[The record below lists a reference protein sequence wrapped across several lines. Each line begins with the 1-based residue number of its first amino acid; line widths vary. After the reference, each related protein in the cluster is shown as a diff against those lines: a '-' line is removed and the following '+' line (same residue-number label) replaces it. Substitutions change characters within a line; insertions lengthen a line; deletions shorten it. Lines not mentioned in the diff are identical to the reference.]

1 MPAAFEWDKV
11 MGIDPASLLES
22 EKDQVEEVFAMFALA
37 EEWEVKDK
45 APENIVQ
52 VLRVFQ
58 TLLKMKDRELTIAYS
73 FVEEIGMKHAKV
85 EVFWW
90 GLFGCLYVL
99 FPVHTAQHSGTG
111 PDTRFLRD
119 EIRQLETQL
128 EQRER
133 ELTHL
138 KKEMGKEKKNNEELV
153 MQAMEAEDDIRK
165 LKRENEQ
172 LQQDVDFY
180 RGELDQKEMVPSRD
194 ENAETQRKL
203 NQANRQLYQCLEDLQ
218 RAEDENL
225 HLKTQ
230 NEQMQKS
237 LEESVKEM
245 EKMTDEYNKMKIVVQ
260 QTDSIM
266 DQLRKERDHA
276 KLQVRELTDK
286 IQSMT
291 EEDDPI
297 MAAVNAKVEE
307 WKMVLSG
314 KDEEIL
320 VYQQMIRD
328 LREKLRSAQLDLDK
342 SNIIALQQ
350 AVQERDNQIKMLSE
364 QVEQYTGEMER
375 HTLLIEELKTSTKKD
390 QGLPLTMQQR
400 KMEEVRSKLEV
411 AEARA
416 AEAEQAVKRAEAH
429 AEEKDRKLI
438 EASNR
443 LSQYESGT
451 YGLEA
456 AIAEIKEC
464 KNQIR
469 VRDREAEAMTK
480 EINQLEMRINDL
492 MDENE
497 DFREKLGL
505 EPKQEVDLT
514 EFRRAK
520 DLRQRQYKAENQ
532 VLTKEIERLE
542 EERLEL
548 KKQIRR
554 MVKEREVSTGIPQS
568 SLLLEDDVEPS
579 RTVQPLKQSGTD
591 EEIRRKN
598 EYLEKEL
605 RNKERELELHK
616 TQFHIKLDELSKV
629 KRDLEAAL
637 KDVLQAMRMNRET
650 TPSDTAINIPSLE
663 RLTNAVD
670 INNMSGQ
677 SDSALH
683 LKSQVHQLVGRN
695 EELRQELKLAREE
708 ATNSFSHLARAK
720 EKVSQLEGE
729 LELLRKS
736 GSSGVVLRPLTLP
749 EGLGPSSTEVISSL
763 NEYAVRLLQEL
774 KNEEEKSK
782 KLVGTL
788 EEYKEKFSVISHQ
801 QGLLYK
807 EYLSEKAEWQK
818 KNESFTEM
826 KKELEEQK
834 QVDAVKIQE
843 FKELLDTLQKDPDEI
858 KRQLSEALR
867 RLTVLKVNEKK
878 LTRRYTTL
886 LEQEQHLRKEN
897 GKLKDESSQ
906 MQASVTQRMGYLQR
920 YKEMAWLLYK
930 IAALQKALDD
940 SVPSSELERA
950 NKQYT
955 ELTVKYRDMLQRDSR
970 LIQRTTNLEHLESEN
985 ESLREQISAMNKE
998 LEITK
1003 EKLNTLEQAWDNI
1016 NATGAENSMDKVD
1029 KALANNE
1036 MVSAARRITTLEM
1049 KELNERQRAEHA
1061 HKMYE
1066 QMRNSLRQVEERN
1079 LELESKFAELT
1090 KMNVDAQRVERE
1102 LRDEL
1107 ADSISKAVSNADRAR
1122 IAELEKAEA
1131 ELRIEVSKLQEVSD
1145 VAMMQASA
1153 LQARQQS
1160 KEKEVEALRRQI
1172 LDYQSQSDEKALIVK
1187 LHQHIVALQLGESAA
1202 LAKLETATSHIQQLE
1217 AYKLRAEQRLDASE
1231 RTLFLARQ
1239 EGRNRSKHLRQTI
1252 QSLRRQFA
1260 GALPLPQ
1267 QEKFSVTMVSLQED
1281 RAKAQQEKRKA
1292 EEERR
1297 SAESRAEE
1305 LELRLRGLEELISTL
1320 KDVKGAQKV
1329 TEWHK
1334 KMEEAR
1340 LQELRK
1346 GRELVVQKE
1355 EIRYLKNLVEEQ
1367 ERTIH
1372 SLEEDIVQQN
1382 TLQEERQLVWDQRE
1396 VELERQLDQFE
1407 KHQSEILSSAEKYG
1421 DGTGSLPDPSLPL
1434 AHQLEFALGK
1444 IREHVRTIMDTKA
1457 TCISLDEK
1465 LKEKEAAL
1473 WKAEQNI
1480 VSRDKV
1486 INELRLRLPAAANR
1500 ERLLADLAKHEEDQA
1515 DSQPALNLAQQT
1527 IKDLQGRLD
1536 KKEDVLKK
1544 YQNQLAQARQDQEEM
1559 IKRHQEELKMLHQKL
1574 DLHTDTSLDRF
1585 KQTAMELMK
1594 KPTIKV
1600 PTTKHLERLAELEQT
1615 VAEQDAL
1622 LSSVTEKLNLAAAEL
1637 DQQRTAV
1644 ETQAKQHTEKM
1655 SKLEEYHAT
1664 QVKALSGGVDDQRSQ
1679 MAEMEKEIS
1688 YLRTELAAQ
1697 KEANIRSPSNTMKNL
1712 VERLKAQLTQ
1722 KEKQLKAL
1730 SKALLELRAEMT
1742 SAAEQ
1747 QVIASAAQKE
1757 ESLNVQMLVDK
1768 HTKDLKARVQELNE
1782 ELQAAKESSRAARGR
1797 ENALKEEVDRLNQDL
1812 QRSQKTQRRLQAE
1825 KEEREQEI
1833 QELRQQIKRLSSAL
1847 QNQPEPDVKG
1857 PSVENLQKKI
1867 RRLESDM
1874 EKRTEMKNVKEDQGK
1889 AKDEIVRWEEGKKW
1903 QSKMEKVKNSLKEKE
1918 RENESLSKQL
1928 STLKDLYAR
1937 LEQEK
1942 SALQKKLKA
1951 RGVTADQVV
1960 GVRSSE
1966 MEKEMEELKK
1976 KNSDLETQI
1985 LTINFMAFMDIVK
1998 CIKQAAILHQIS
2010 VAQKDWIFVRPV
2022 VMQHQALPRDDAIEN
2037 LSLRNRY
2044 LEERLHSLES
2054 QTSKEPPSRPSGKG
2068 FHYQALRQIR
2078 PATFDVAD
2086 ISYKRN
2092 VAPYPAE
2099 PYSNPVGPETVQQ
2112 RAPKRRQI
2120 ERNTQT
2126 SFVGAE
2132 ERKPSLGA
2140 AEKTDADHVK
2150 ETETGESTR
2159 DVPCGSDVDATEE
2172 KEEPQTGKGSKAES
2186 GDPSERPASLG
2197 STPEP
2202 AVAEADSET
2211 VNKMGD
2217 NDERDTDDDNDCDD
2231 VEIRGENPKQ
2241 CCSQEPDVDSSS
2253 VTSKYPGRLISRKRG
2268 GRVRKRESRSLRY
2281 LKTSG
2286 RGTGTLSQR
2295 DQDLQK
2301 ENLKLASENLELR
2314 FQLEQTNKD
2323 LPRLKNQVADLKEM
2337 CNALKK
2343 AKAELEKKLAHI
2355 RGAGHSGKTVPELEK
2370 TIGLMKKVVER
2381 VQREN
2386 ETLKKSSST
2395 ANQDKTAALEQ
2406 ENNKLKADFEKLRRE
2421 SEAELSSKLESKTKG
2436 LEKIVMENERL
2447 RKEIKREMEAAD
2459 RLRVTKTGLEVTNE
2473 KLEAELEETKHRL
2486 RAALSRPITEG
2497 ADSKTWKASVITRSS
2512 GLRVE
2517 FRARVSGC
2525 FVYVRRMFEN
2535 KMKEL
2540 EKELSQKTASLSE
2553 LKQQLKE
2560 VNEREER
2567 AQISIRQLEDQVDM
2581 LKKFPTAAKTG
2592 TGGVKEPQT
2601 MRFVKLLSELE
2612 KENRELKQRLN
2623 EYSERY
2629 GETSSKL
2636 DHRKLKNL
2644 LQAAETEKTKLQTE
2658 VKKLKKELESFD
2670 PTFFEEIED
2679 LKYNYNLEV
2688 KKNILLEEQLK
2699 KVCDQF
2705 GVTAEVPSVSLS

>member
-1 MPAAFEWDKV
+1 MPAALEWDKV
-11 MGIDPASLLES
+11 MGIDPVNIYES
-22 EKDQVEEVFAMFALA
+22 EKDLMDVTSMLEMT

-45 APENIVQ
+45 APENIVHI
-52 VLRVFQ
+52 LRVFQ
-58 TLLKMKDRELTIAYS
+58 ALLKMKDREFKAA
-73 FVEEIGMKHAKV
+73 EEYFLKNTEKTAETEKKLRTKV
-85 EVFWW
+85 LKLEQE
-90 GLFGCLYVL
+90 CK
-99 FPVHTAQHSGTG
+99 HSGTG

-119 EIRQLETQL
+119 EIRQLENQL
-128 EQRER
+128 EQREK
-133 ELTHL
+133 ELTQL
-138 KKEMGKEKKNNEELV
+138 KKDMGKDKKTKEELV
-153 MQAMEAEDDIRK
+153 VRAEEAEDEIKK

-180 RGELDQKEMVPSRD
+180 REELDQKEQVPSRD
-194 ENAETQRKL
+194 ENTETKKRL
-203 NQANRQLYQCLEDLQ
+203 SLANRQLHQCLDDLQ
-218 RAEDENL
+218 QSEDEIL

-230 NEQMQKS
+230 NEQMQKG

-276 KLQVRELTDK
+276 QLQVRELTDK
-286 IQSMT
+286 IHSMT

-307 WKMVLSG
+307 WKRVLSG
-314 KDEEIL
+314 KDDEIL

-328 LREKLRSAQLDLDK
+328 LREKLRSAQFDLDK

-350 AVQERDNQIKMLSE
+350 VIYELCSAVQERDNQIKMLSE
-364 QVEQYTGEMER
+364 QVEQYTGEMEKN
-375 HTLLIEELKTSTKKD
+375 TLLIEELMTSKKE
-390 QGLPLTMQQR
+390 QGLPSSIRQKKIAALQ
-400 KMEEVRSKLEV
+400 SKLES

-416 AEAEQAVKRAEAH
+416 VVAEQAVKLAEAH
-429 AEEKDRKLI
+429 AEEKDKALI

-456 AIAEIKEC
+456 AIVEIKEY

-469 VRDREAEAMTK
+469 VRDCEAEAMTN

-520 DLRQRQYKAENQ
+520 ELRQRQYKAENQ

-548 KKQIRR
+548 KKQIRH
-554 MVKEREVSTGIPQS
+554 MVKERGIPQS
-568 SLLLEDDVEPS
+568 SLLLEEEAGPG
-579 RTVQPLKQSGTD
+579 RTGQLPFKQGTYTD
-591 EEIRRKN
+591 EELQCKN

-605 RNKERELELHK
+605 RNKERELQLHK
-616 TQFHIKLDELSKV
+616 TQFQVKLGELSKV
-629 KRDLEAAL
+629 KSDLEAAL
-637 KDVLQAMRMNRET
+637 RDVLQAMRVNQDT
-650 TPSDTAINIPSLE
+650 FPSNAAISVPSLE
-663 RLTNAVD
+663 RLANATDV
-670 INNMSGQ
+670 NNMTGQ
-677 SDSALH
+677 SESALH
-683 LKSQVHQLVGRN
+683 LKSHIHQLVGRN

-708 ATNSFSHLARAK
+708 ATSSFSQLARAK

-729 LELLRKS
+729 MELQRRS
-736 GSSGVVLRPLTLP
+736 GSSGVTLRPLTLP
-749 EGLGPSSTEVISSL
+749 EGLGSSSTEVISSL

-774 KNEEEKSK
+774 KNREEKSK
-782 KLVGTL
+782 KLAETL
-788 EEYKEKFSVISHQ
+788 EEYKEKFSVIGHQ

-818 KNESFTEM
+818 KNNTFTEL
-826 KKELEEQK
+826 KNKLEEEK
-834 QVDAVKIQE
+834 LADAVKIEE
-843 FKELLDTLQKDPDEI
+843 FNELLNTLQKDPDEI

-867 RLTVLKVNEKK
+867 KLTVLKVNEKK
-878 LTRRYTTL
+878 LTRRYMTL
-886 LEQEQHLRKEN
+886 LEQEQHLHKENSKLRKESIN
-897 GKLKDESSQ
+897 

-920 YKEMAWLLYK
+920 YKEMAAYK

-940 SVPSSELERA
+940 SVPSSDLEKA
-950 NKQYT
+950 NRQYT
-955 ELTVKYRDMLQRDSR
+955 ELTVKYRDMLQRDSQ

-985 ESLREQISAMNKE
+985 ESLREQISAINKE

-1003 EKLNTLEQAWDNI
+1003 EKLYTLEQAWDNI
-1016 NATGAENSMDKVD
+1016 NAIGGENSMDKAD
-1029 KALANNE
+1029 KAMANNE
-1036 MVSAARRITTLEM
+1036 MISAARRITTLEM

-1061 HKMYE
+1061 HRMYE

-1090 KMNVDAQRVERE
+1090 KINVEAQRVERE

-1107 ADSISKAVSNADRAR
+1107 ADSISKAVSDANRAR

-1172 LDYQSQSDEKALIVK
+1172 LDLQSHSDEKALIAK
-1187 LHQHIVALQLGESAA
+1187 LHQHIVALQLSESDAV
-1202 LAKLETATSHIQQLE
+1202 AKLEAATSRIKQLE
-1217 AYKLRAEQRLDASE
+1217 TYKLRAEQRLDASE
-1231 RTLFLARQ
+1231 GSLFLIRQ

-1267 QEKFSVTMVSLQED
+1267 QEKFSVTMVNLQED
-1281 RAKAQQEKRKA
+1281 RARALEEKKKAK
-1292 EEERR
+1292 EERR
-1297 SAESRAEE
+1297 RAEGRAEE
-1305 LELRLRGLEELISTL
+1305 LEMRLRGLEELISTL
-1320 KDVKGAQKV
+1320 KDAKGAQKV
-1329 TEWHK
+1329 NEWHK

-1367 ERTIH
+1367 ERNIR
-1372 SLEEDIVQQN
+1372 SLEEDMVQQN
-1382 TLQEERQLVWDQRE
+1382 MLQDEHQLAWDQRE
-1396 VELERQLDQFE
+1396 VELERQLDQYE
-1407 KHQSEILSSAEKYG
+1407 KHQTEILSRSSEKYE

-1444 IREHVRTIMDTKA
+1444 IREHVHTILDTQA
-1457 TCISLDEK
+1457 TCKRLDEK

-1473 WKAEQNI
+1473 WKEEQNV
-1480 VSRDKV
+1480 VSRDRV
-1486 INELRLRLPAAANR
+1486 INELRLRLPAAADR
-1500 ERLLADLAKHEEDQA
+1500 ERLLADLAKHEECLP
-1515 DSQPALNLAQQT
+1515 DSQPALKLAHQT

-1544 YQNQLAQARQDQEEM
+1544 YQSQLARARQDQEDM
-1559 IKRHQEELKMLHQKL
+1559 IKRHQEELRMLHQKL
-1574 DLHTDTSLDRF
+1574 DLHSDTSLDHF

-1594 KPTIKV
+1594 KPTIRV

-1615 VAEQDAL
+1615 VAEQDVS
-1622 LSSVTEKLNLAAAEL
+1622 LSSVTEKLNLTTAEL
-1637 DQQRTAV
+1637 ERQRIAM
-1644 ETQAKQHTEKM
+1644 ETQAKKHTDEM
-1655 SKLEEYHAT
+1655 SRLEEYHAA
-1664 QVKALSGGVDDQRSQ
+1664 QVKAVTAETEDQRSQ
-1679 MAEMEKEIS
+1679 MAQMEKEMN
-1688 YLRTELAAQ
+1688 YLQTELAAQ
-1697 KEANIRSPSNTMKNL
+1697 KEANVRSPSNTMKNL

-1722 KEKQLKAL
+1722 KEKKLKGL

-1747 QVIASAAQKE
+1747 QVIASASIKE
-1757 ESLNVQMLVDK
+1757 ESLNVQMLVDR
-1768 HTKDLKARVQELNE
+1768 HTKDLKVRVQELNE
-1782 ELQAAKESSRAARGR
+1782 ELQAAKDSAKASRGR
-1797 ENALKEEVDRLNQDL
+1797 ENSLKEEVDSLNQDL
-1812 QRSQKTQRRLQAE
+1812 QRNQKTQRRLQAE

-1833 QELRQQIKRLSSAL
+1833 QELKQQIKRLSSAL
-1847 QNQPEPDVKG
+1847 QNQPEPDGKG
-1857 PSVENLQKKI
+1857 PTIENLQKKI
-1867 RRLESDM
+1867 RRLEADL
-1874 EKRTEMKNVKEDQGK
+1874 EKKTDMKNVKDDNGK
-1889 AKDEIVRWEEGKKW
+1889 ARDEIVRWEEGKKW
-1903 QSKMEKVKNSLKEKE
+1903 QAKMEKMKNSLKEKE

-1942 SALQKKLKA
+1942 NALQKKLKA

-1960 GVRSSE
+1960 VVRANE
-1966 MEKEMEELKK
+1966 MEKEIEELKK
-1976 KNSDLETQI
+1976 KNSDLESQI
-1985 LTINFMAFMDIVK
+1985 LI
-1998 CIKQAAILHQIS
+1998 IKE
-2010 VAQKDWIFVRPV
+2010 
-2022 VMQHQALPRDDAIEN
+2022 HQALPRDDAMEN
-2037 LSLRNRY
+2037 LTLRNRY

-2054 QTSKEPPSRPSGKG
+2054 QIPKETSSRPS
-2068 FHYQALRQIR
+2068 
-2078 PATFDVAD
+2078 
-2086 ISYKRN
+2086 
-2092 VAPYPAE
+2092 
-2099 PYSNPVGPETVQQ
+2099 
-2112 RAPKRRQI
+2112 
-2120 ERNTQT
+2120 
-2126 SFVGAE
+2126 
-2132 ERKPSLGA
+2132 
-2140 AEKTDADHVK
+2140 
-2150 ETETGESTR
+2150 
-2159 DVPCGSDVDATEE
+2159 
-2172 KEEPQTGKGSKAES
+2172 
-2186 GDPSERPASLG
+2186 
-2197 STPEP
+2197 
-2202 AVAEADSET
+2202 
-2211 VNKMGD
+2211 
-2217 NDERDTDDDNDCDD
+2217 
-2231 VEIRGENPKQ
+2231 
-2241 CCSQEPDVDSSS
+2241 
-2253 VTSKYPGRLISRKRG
+2253 
-2268 GRVRKRESRSLRY
+2268 
-2281 LKTSG
+2281 TSG
-2286 RGTGTLSQR
+2286 RGTGTPSQR

-2323 LPRLKNQVADLKEM
+2323 LPRLTNQVADLKEM
-2337 CNALKK
+2337 CSVLKK
-2343 AKAELEKKLAHI
+2343 EKADVEKKLAHI

-2386 ETLKKSSST
+2386 ETLKKSSAP
-2395 ANQDKTAALEQ
+2395 ANQDKVAALEQ
-2406 ENNKLKADFEKLRRE
+2406 ENVKLKADYEKLKSQ
-2421 SEAELSSKLESKTKG
+2421 SEAELISKLESKTKG
-2436 LEKIVMENERL
+2436 LEKIVMDNERL
-2447 RKEIKREMEAAD
+2447 RKEIKREMEAAE
-2459 RLRVTKTGLEVTNE
+2459 RLRVTKTSLEVSNE
-2473 KLEAELEETKHRL
+2473 KLEAELEETKQRL

-2497 ADSKTWKASVITRSS
+2497 ADSKTWKASVVT
-2512 GLRVE
+2512 
-2517 FRARVSGC
+2517 
-2525 FVYVRRMFEN
+2525 RMFEN

-2540 EKELSQKTASLSE
+2540 EKELSQKTATLSE
-2553 LKQQLKE
+2553 LKQELKE

-2567 AQISIRQLEDQVDM
+2567 AQISVRQLEDQVDM
-2581 LKKFPTAAKTG
+2581 LKRFPTAAKTG
-2592 TGGVKEPQT
+2592 GGLSKEFQA
-2601 MRFVKLLSELE
+2601 MRLLNTELQ
-2612 KENRELKQRLN
+2612 KENTELKQRLN

-2636 DHRKLKNL
+2636 DYGKLKQL
-2644 LQAAETEKTKLQTE
+2644 LQASETEKTKLQTE

-2670 PTFFEEIED
+2670 PTFFDEIED

-2699 KVCDQF
+2699 KMCNQF
-2705 GVTAEVPSVSLS
+2705 GVTAELPSVSIS

>member
-1 MPAAFEWDKV
+1 MAKMPAALKWDKV
-11 MGIDPASLLES
+11 TRIDPASLLEC
-22 EKDQVEEVFAMFALA
+22 EKDQVDEVFDMFVST
-37 EEWEVKDK
+37 EKWEVKDK
-45 APENIVQ
+45 SPENIIQ
-52 VLRVFQ
+52 VFRVFQ
-58 TLLKMKDRELTIAYS
+58 TLLKIKDREVTIAYN
-73 FVEEIGMKHAKV
+73 FLEDIGVKHAKT
-85 EVFWW
+85 EKE
-90 GLFGCLYVL
+90 LQARVL
-99 FPVHTAQHSGTG
+99 RLEQEHKQSGTG

-128 EQRER
+128 EQREK

-138 KKEMGKEKKNNEELV
+138 KKEMGKEKRTNEELV
-153 MQAMEAEDDIRK
+153 VRAEEAENEVKK

-172 LQQDVDFY
+172 LEQDVEFY
-180 RGELDQKEMVPSRD
+180 RGELDQKEPFPSRD
-194 ENAETQRKL
+194 ENAEAQRKL
-203 NQANRQLYQCLEDLQ
+203 TLANRQLYQCLEDLQ
-218 RAEDENL
+218 RAEDENV

-230 NEQMQKS
+230 NDQMQKS
-237 LEESVKEM
+237 LEESVREM

-260 QTDSIM
+260 QTDSSM

-276 KLQVRELTDK
+276 KLQISELTDK
-286 IQSMT
+286 IRSMT
-291 EEDDPI
+291 EDDDPI

-307 WKMVLSG
+307 WKRVLSG
-314 KDEEIL
+314 KDDEIL

-350 AVQERDNQIKMLSE
+350 AVQERDNQIKILSE
-364 QVEQYTGEMER
+364 QVEQYTGEMEK

-390 QGLPLTMQQR
+390 RGLPSAMQQR
-400 KMEEVRSKLEV
+400 KMEELKSKLE
-411 AEARA
+411 A
-416 AEAEQAVKRAEAH
+416 AETRAVEAVRALKLVEAH
-429 AEEKDRKLI
+429 AEEKDKALI

-469 VRDREAEAMTK
+469 VRDLEAEAMTK
-480 EINQLEMRINDL
+480 EINQLELRINDF

-532 VLTKEIERLE
+532 VLTKEIEQLE

-548 KKQIRR
+548 KKQIRCI
-554 MVKEREVSTGIPQS
+554 VKEKGIPRS
-568 SLLLEDDVEPS
+568 SLLLEEEDVRLS
-579 RTVQPLKQSGTD
+579 RTVQLQLKQSSTYAD

-605 RNKERELELHK
+605 SNKERELELHK

-629 KRDLEAAL
+629 KRDLEGTL
-637 KDVLQAMRMNRET
+637 KDVLRAMRINQEGT
-650 TPSDTAINIPSLE
+650 LSDPAINIPHLE
-663 RLTNAVD
+663 RLANAVD
-670 INNMSGQ
+670 IGNMSGQ
-677 SDSALH
+677 SESVLH
-683 LKSQVHQLVGRN
+683 LKSQIHQLVGRN

-708 ATNSFSHLARAK
+708 ATSSCSQHARAK
-720 EKVSQLEGE
+720 EKMSQLEGE
-729 LELLRKS
+729 LELLRRS
-736 GSSGVVLRPLTLP
+736 GSRGVVLRPLTLP
-749 EGLGPSSTEVISSL
+749 EGLVPSSTEVISSL

-774 KNEEEKSK
+774 KNKEEKSK
-782 KLVGTL
+782 TLAGTL
-788 EEYKEKFSVISHQ
+788 EEYKDKFSVISHQ

-807 EYLSEKAEWQK
+807 EYLSEKANWQK
-818 KNESFTEM
+818 EKETLTEM
-826 KKELEEQK
+826 KNKLDDQQ

-843 FKELLDTLQKDPDEI
+843 FHELLDTLQKDPELI
-858 KRQLSEALR
+858 RRQLSEALR
-867 RLTVLKVNEKK
+867 TLTVLKVNEKK
-878 LTRRYTTL
+878 LTRRYITL

-897 GKLKDESSQ
+897 SKLKDESSH
-906 MQASVTQRMGYLQR
+906 MQASVTQRIGYLQR
-920 YKEMAWLLYK
+920 YKEMAAYK

-940 SVPSSELERA
+940 SVPSSDLERA

-955 ELTVKYRDMLQRDSR
+955 ELTVKYRDMLQRDSH
-970 LIQRTTNLEHLESEN
+970 LMQRTTNLEHLESEN

-1016 NATGAENSMDKVD
+1016 KAVGGANSMDKAD
-1029 KALANNE
+1029 KALANKE
-1036 MVSAARRITTLEM
+1036 MVSAARHITTLEM

-1066 QMRNSLRQVEERN
+1066 HLRNTLKQVEERN

-1090 KMNVDAQRVERE
+1090 KMNVEAQRVERE

-1107 ADSISKAVSNADRAR
+1107 ADSISKAVSDADRAR

-1153 LQARQQS
+1153 IQARQQS

-1172 LDYQSQSDEKALIVK
+1172 LDYQSQSDEKALIAK
-1187 LHQHIVALQLGESAA
+1187 LHQHIVALQLSESAS
-1202 LAKLETATSHIQQLE
+1202 LAKLEAATSHIQQLE
-1217 AYKLRAEQRLDASE
+1217 AYKLRAEQRLDAGE

-1267 QEKFSVTMVSLQED
+1267 QEKFSVAMVSVQED
-1281 RAKAQQEKRKA
+1281 RAKAQEEKRKA
-1292 EEERR
+1292 TEERR
-1297 SAESRAEE
+1297 RAEGRAEE
-1305 LELRLRGLEELISTL
+1305 LELRLRCLEELISTL

-1355 EIRYLKNLVEEQ
+1355 EIRYLKNLMEEQ
-1367 ERTIH
+1367 ERTIR

-1382 TLQEERQLVWDQRE
+1382 MLQEERQLAYDQRE
-1396 VELERQLDQFE
+1396 VELERQLDQYE
-1407 KHQSEILSSAEKYG
+1407 KHQDEILSNAEKYE

-1434 AHQLEFALGK
+1434 AHQLEFALAK
-1444 IREHVRTIMDTKA
+1444 IREHVRCVLDTQA
-1457 TCISLDEK
+1457 TCKSLDEK

-1473 WKAEQNI
+1473 WKAEQNV
-1480 VSRDKV
+1480 VSRDRV

-1500 ERLLADLAKHEEDQA
+1500 ERLLADVANHEEGQSDN
-1515 DSQPALNLAQQT
+1515 QPTLKLAHQT

-1544 YQNQLAQARQDQEEM
+1544 YHKQLAQARQDQEEM
-1559 IKRHQEELKMLHQKL
+1559 IKRHQEELRMLHQKL
-1574 DLHTDTSLDRF
+1574 DLHTDTSLDHFR
-1585 KQTAMELMK
+1585 QTAMELMK
-1594 KPTIKV
+1594 KPTISV
-1600 PTTKHLERLAELEQT
+1600 PTTKHLEHLAELEQT
-1615 VAEQDAL
+1615 VAEQDISLA
-1622 LSSVTEKLNLAAAEL
+1622 SVTEKLKLATAEL
-1637 DQQRTAV
+1637 ERQRTAM
-1644 ETQAKQHTEKM
+1644 ETLAKKHADEM
-1655 SKLEEYHAT
+1655 SKLEGYHAA
-1664 QVKALSGGVDDQRSQ
+1664 QVKALTGETEDQTGQ
-1679 MAEMEKEIS
+1679 MAQMEKEIN

-1697 KEANIRSPSNTMKNL
+1697 KEANVRSPSNTMKNL

-1757 ESLNVQMLVDK
+1757 ESLNVQMLVDR
-1768 HTKDLKARVQELNE
+1768 HTKDLKVRVQELNE
-1782 ELQAAKESSRAARGR
+1782 ELQAAKEFAKAARGR
-1797 ENALKEEVDRLNQDL
+1797 ENTLKEEVDSLNQDL
-1812 QRSQKTQRRLQAE
+1812 QRSLKTQRRLQAE

-1833 QELRQQIKRLSSAL
+1833 QDHKQQIKRLSSAL
-1847 QNQPEPDVKG
+1847 QNQPEPDGKG
-1857 PSVENLQKKI
+1857 PTIENLHKKI
-1867 RRLESDM
+1867 RKLECDL
-1874 EKRTEMKNVKEDQGK
+1874 EKKAEMKDDHGK
-1889 AKDEIVRWEEGKKW
+1889 NKGEIVRWEEGKKW
-1903 QSKMEKVKNSLKEKE
+1903 QAKVEKVKNSLKEKE

-1928 STLKDLYAR
+1928 GTLKDLYAR

-1942 SALQKKLKA
+1942 SALQKKLKG

-1960 GVRSSE
+1960 GVRSAE
-1966 MEKEMEELKK
+1966 LEKEMEELKK

-1985 LTINFMAFMDIVK
+1985 LTIK
-1998 CIKQAAILHQIS
+1998 
-2010 VAQKDWIFVRPV
+2010 
-2022 VMQHQALPRDDAIEN
+2022 QHQALPRDGAMEN
-2037 LSLRNRY
+2037 LTLRNRY
-2044 LEERLHSLES
+2044 LEERLHSVES
-2054 QTSKEPPSRPSGKG
+2054 QISKEPSSRPS
-2068 FHYQALRQIR
+2068 
-2078 PATFDVAD
+2078 
-2086 ISYKRN
+2086 
-2092 VAPYPAE
+2092 
-2099 PYSNPVGPETVQQ
+2099 
-2112 RAPKRRQI
+2112 
-2120 ERNTQT
+2120 
-2126 SFVGAE
+2126 
-2132 ERKPSLGA
+2132 
-2140 AEKTDADHVK
+2140 
-2150 ETETGESTR
+2150 
-2159 DVPCGSDVDATEE
+2159 
-2172 KEEPQTGKGSKAES
+2172 
-2186 GDPSERPASLG
+2186 
-2197 STPEP
+2197 
-2202 AVAEADSET
+2202 
-2211 VNKMGD
+2211 
-2217 NDERDTDDDNDCDD
+2217 
-2231 VEIRGENPKQ
+2231 
-2241 CCSQEPDVDSSS
+2241 
-2253 VTSKYPGRLISRKRG
+2253 
-2268 GRVRKRESRSLRY
+2268 
-2281 LKTSG
+2281 TSG
-2286 RGTGTLSQR
+2286 RGTGTPSQR

-2314 FQLEQTNKD
+2314 FQVEQTNKD

-2337 CNALKK
+2337 CSALKNE
-2343 AKAELEKKLAHI
+2343 KAEVDKKLTHI
-2355 RGAGHSGKTVPELEK
+2355 RGSGQSGKTVPELEK

-2386 ETLKKSSST
+2386 ETLKKSSAP
-2395 ANQDKTAALEQ
+2395 ANQDKVAALEQ
-2406 ENNKLKADFEKLRRE
+2406 EAEKLKADFDKLKSQ

-2447 RKEIKREMEAAD
+2447 RKEIKREMEAAE
-2459 RLRVTKTGLEVTNE
+2459 RLRVTKATLEATNE
-2473 KLEAELEETKHRL
+2473 KLEAELEETKLRL
-2486 RAALSRPITEG
+2486 RAALSKAIPEG
-2497 ADSKTWKASVITRSS
+2497 ADSKTWKASVVT
-2512 GLRVE
+2512 
-2517 FRARVSGC
+2517 
-2525 FVYVRRMFEN
+2525 RMFEN

-2540 EKELSQKTASLSE
+2540 EKELSQKTSSLSE
-2553 LKQQLKE
+2553 LKHQLKE
-2560 VNEREER
+2560 VKEREER
-2567 AQISIRQLEDQVDM
+2567 AQINIRQLEDQVDM
-2581 LKKFPTAAKTG
+2581 LKSFPTAAKTG
-2592 TGGVKEPQT
+2592 GGLTREFQA
-2601 MRFVKLLSELE
+2601 MRMVNTELE
-2612 KENRELKQRLN
+2612 KENTELKQRLN

-2629 GETSSKL
+2629 GATSSKP
-2636 DHRKLKNL
+2636 DYGKLKQL
-2644 LQAAETEKTKLQTE
+2644 LQAAQTEKTTLQTE
-2658 VKKLKKELESFD
+2658 IIKLKKELENFD

-2699 KVCDQF
+2699 KVCHQF
-2705 GVTAEVPSVSLS
+2705 GVQPELPNVSIG

>member
-1 MPAAFEWDKV
+1 
-11 MGIDPASLLES
+11 
-22 EKDQVEEVFAMFALA
+22 
-37 EEWEVKDK
+37 
-45 APENIVQ
+45 
-52 VLRVFQ
+52 
-58 TLLKMKDRELTIAYS
+58 MKDREFKAA
-73 FVEEIGMKHAKV
+73 EEYFLKNTEKTAETEKKLRTKV
-85 EVFWW
+85 LKLEQE
-90 GLFGCLYVL
+90 CK
-99 FPVHTAQHSGTG
+99 HSGTG

-119 EIRQLETQL
+119 EIRQLENQL
-128 EQRER
+128 EQREK

-138 KKEMGKEKKNNEELV
+138 KKDMGKDKKTKE
-153 MQAMEAEDDIRK
+153 
-165 LKRENEQ
+165 ENEQ

-180 RGELDQKEMVPSRD
+180 REELDQKELVPSRD
-194 ENAETQRKL
+194 ENTETKKKL
-203 NQANRQLYQCLEDLQ
+203 SLANRQLHQCLDDLQ
-218 RAEDENL
+218 RSEDEIL

-230 NEQMQKS
+230 NEQMQKG

-276 KLQVRELTDK
+276 QLQVRELTDK
-286 IQSMT
+286 IHSMT

-307 WKMVLSG
+307 WKVVLSG
-314 KDEEIL
+314 KDDEIL

-364 QVEQYTGEMER
+364 QVEQYTGEMEKN
-375 HTLLIEELKTSTKKD
+375 TLLIEELMTSKKE
-390 QGLPLTMQQR
+390 QGLPSSIRQK
-400 KMEEVRSKLEV
+400 KMAALQSKLES

-416 AEAEQAVKRAEAH
+416 VVAEQAVKLAEAH
-429 AEEKDRKLI
+429 AEEKDKALI

-456 AIAEIKEC
+456 AIVEIKEY

-469 VRDREAEAMTK
+469 VRDCEAEAMTN

-505 EPKQEVDLT
+505 GQKQEVDLT

-548 KKQIRR
+548 KKQIRH
-554 MVKEREVSTGIPQS
+554 MVKERGGATIMKFDIRNYCVNILLTS
-568 SLLLEDDVEPS
+568 SLILVPPVCLLV
-579 RTVQPLKQSGTD
+579 V
-591 EEIRRKN
+591 
-598 EYLEKEL
+598 
-605 RNKERELELHK
+605 
-616 TQFHIKLDELSKV
+616 DELSKV

-637 KDVLQAMRMNRET
+637 RDVLQAMRVNQDT
-650 TPSDTAINIPSLE
+650 FPSDATINIPSLE
-663 RLTNAVD
+663 RLANVSISHALGT
-670 INNMSGQ
+670 Q
-677 SDSALH
+677 SALH
-683 LKSQVHQLVGRN
+683 LKSHIHQLVGRN

-708 ATNSFSHLARAK
+708 ATSSFSQLARAK
-720 EKVSQLEGE
+720 EKVRPYVQLEGE
-729 LELLRKS
+729 MELLRRS
-736 GSSGVVLRPLTLP
+736 GSSGVILRPLTLP
-749 EGLGPSSTEVISSL
+749 EGLGSSSTEVISSL

-774 KNEEEKSK
+774 KNREEKSK
-782 KLVGTL
+782 KLAGSL

-818 KNESFTEM
+818 KNDTFTEL
-826 KKELEEQK
+826 KNKLEEEK
-834 QVDAVKIQE
+834 LADAVKIEE

-858 KRQLSEALR
+858 KRQLSEAWR
-867 RLTVLKVNEKK
+867 KLTVLKVNEKK
-878 LTRRYTTL
+878 LTRRYMTL
-886 LEQEQHLRKEN
+886 LEQEQHLHKEN
-897 GKLKDESSQ
+897 SKLREESIN

-920 YKEMAWLLYK
+920 YKEMAAYK

-940 SVPSSELERA
+940 SVPSSDLEKA
-950 NKQYT
+950 NRQYT

-970 LIQRTTNLEHLESEN
+970 LIQRTTNLEHLESET

-1003 EKLNTLEQAWDNI
+1003 EKLYTLEQAWDNI
-1016 NATGAENSMDKVD
+1016 SAIGGENSMDKAD
-1029 KALANNE
+1029 KAMANNE

-1090 KMNVDAQRVERE
+1090 KMNVEAQRMERE

-1107 ADSISKAVSNADRAR
+1107 ADSISKAVSDANRAR

-1172 LDYQSQSDEKALIVK
+1172 LDLQSHSDEKALIAK
-1187 LHQHIVALQLGESAA
+1187 LHQHIVALQLSESAA
-1202 LAKLETATSHIQQLE
+1202 VAKLEAAASRIKQLE
-1217 AYKLRAEQRLDASE
+1217 TYKLRAEQRLDASE
-1231 RTLFLARQ
+1231 GSLFLTRQ

-1267 QEKFSVTMVSLQED
+1267 QEKFSVTMVNLQED
-1281 RAKAQQEKRKA
+1281 RARAQEEKKKA

-1297 SAESRAEE
+1297 RAEGRAEE
-1305 LELRLRGLEELISTL
+1305 LEMRLRGLEELISTL

-1329 TEWHK
+1329 ILWHK

-1367 ERTIH
+1367 ERNIC
-1372 SLEEDIVQQN
+1372 SLEEDMVQQN
-1382 TLQEERQLVWDQRE
+1382 MLQDERQLAWDQRE
-1396 VELERQLDQFE
+1396 VELERQLDQYE
-1407 KHQSEILSSAEKYG
+1407 KHQNEVLSRSSEKYE

-1434 AHQLEFALGK
+1434 AHQLEFALAK
-1444 IREHVRTIMDTKA
+1444 IREHVHTVLDTQA
-1457 TCISLDEK
+1457 TCNRLDEK

-1480 VSRDKV
+1480 VSRDRV
-1486 INELRLRLPAAANR
+1486 INELRLRLPAAADR
-1500 ERLLADLAKHEEDQA
+1500 ERLLADLAKHEEGLSDN
-1515 DSQPALNLAQQT
+1515 QPALKLAHQT

-1544 YQNQLAQARQDQEEM
+1544 YQSQLARARQDM
-1559 IKRHQEELKMLHQKL
+1559 IKRHQEELRMLHQKL
-1574 DLHTDTSLDRF
+1574 DLHSDTSLDRF
-1585 KQTAMELMK
+1585 KQTAM
-1594 KPTIKV
+1594 KPTIRV

-1615 VAEQDAL
+1615 VAEQDVS
-1622 LSSVTEKLNLAAAEL
+1622 LSSVTEKLNLTTAEL
-1637 DQQRTAV
+1637 ERQRISM
-1644 ETQAKQHTEKM
+1644 ETQAKKHTDEM
-1655 SKLEEYHAT
+1655 SRLEEYHAA
-1664 QVKALSGGVDDQRSQ
+1664 QVKALTAETEDQRSQ
-1679 MAEMEKEIS
+1679 MAQMEKEMN
-1688 YLRTELAAQ
+1688 YLQTELAAQ
-1697 KEANIRSPSNTMKNL
+1697 KEANVRSPSNTMKNL

-1722 KEKQLKAL
+1722 KEKKLKGL

-1747 QVIASAAQKE
+1747 QVIASASIKE
-1757 ESLNVQMLVDK
+1757 ESLNVQMLVDR
-1768 HTKDLKARVQELNE
+1768 HTKDLKVRVQELNE
-1782 ELQAAKESSRAARGR
+1782 ELQAAKDSAKASRGR
-1797 ENALKEEVDRLNQDL
+1797 ENSLKEEVDSLNQDL

-1833 QELRQQIKRLSSAL
+1833 QELKQQIKRLSSAL
-1847 QNQPEPDVKG
+1847 QVKPDGKG
-1857 PSVENLQKKI
+1857 PTIENLQKKI
-1867 RRLESDM
+1867 RRLEADL
-1874 EKRTEMKNVKEDQGK
+1874 EKKTDMKN
-1889 AKDEIVRWEEGKKW
+1889 ARDEIVRWEEGKKW
-1903 QSKMEKVKNSLKEKE
+1903 QAKMEKVKNSLKEKE

-1960 GVRSSE
+1960 VVRSNE
-1966 MEKEMEELKK
+1966 MEKEIEELKK
-1976 KNSDLETQI
+1976 KNSALESQI
-1985 LTINFMAFMDIVK
+1985 LTIK
-1998 CIKQAAILHQIS
+1998 E
-2010 VAQKDWIFVRPV
+2010 
-2022 VMQHQALPRDDAIEN
+2022 HQALPRDDAMDN
-2037 LSLRNRY
+2037 LTLRNRY

-2054 QTSKEPPSRPSGKG
+2054 QISKETSSRPS
-2068 FHYQALRQIR
+2068 
-2078 PATFDVAD
+2078 
-2086 ISYKRN
+2086 
-2092 VAPYPAE
+2092 
-2099 PYSNPVGPETVQQ
+2099 
-2112 RAPKRRQI
+2112 
-2120 ERNTQT
+2120 
-2126 SFVGAE
+2126 
-2132 ERKPSLGA
+2132 
-2140 AEKTDADHVK
+2140 
-2150 ETETGESTR
+2150 
-2159 DVPCGSDVDATEE
+2159 
-2172 KEEPQTGKGSKAES
+2172 
-2186 GDPSERPASLG
+2186 
-2197 STPEP
+2197 
-2202 AVAEADSET
+2202 
-2211 VNKMGD
+2211 
-2217 NDERDTDDDNDCDD
+2217 
-2231 VEIRGENPKQ
+2231 
-2241 CCSQEPDVDSSS
+2241 
-2253 VTSKYPGRLISRKRG
+2253 
-2268 GRVRKRESRSLRY
+2268 
-2281 LKTSG
+2281 TSG
-2286 RGTGTLSQR
+2286 RGTGTPSQR

-2337 CNALKK
+2337 CSVLKK
-2343 AKAELEKKLAHI
+2343 EKADVEKKLAHI

-2370 TIGLMKKVVER
+2370 TVGLMKKVVER

-2386 ETLKKSSST
+2386 ETLKKSSAP
-2395 ANQDKTAALEQ
+2395 ANQDKVAALEQ
-2406 ENNKLKADFEKLRRE
+2406 ENVKLKADYEKLKSQ
-2421 SEAELSSKLESKTKG
+2421 SEAELISKLESKTKG
-2436 LEKIVMENERL
+2436 LEKIVMDNERL
-2447 RKEIKREMEAAD
+2447 RKEIKREMEAAE
-2459 RLRVTKTGLEVTNE
+2459 RLRVTKTSLEVTNE
-2473 KLEAELEETKHRL
+2473 KLEAELEETKQRL
-2486 RAALSRPITEG
+2486 RAALSKPITEG
-2497 ADSKTWKASVITRSS
+2497 ADSKTWKASVVT
-2512 GLRVE
+2512 
-2517 FRARVSGC
+2517 
-2525 FVYVRRMFEN
+2525 RMFEN

-2540 EKELSQKTASLSE
+2540 EKELSQKTATLSE
-2553 LKQQLKE
+2553 LKRELKE

-2567 AQISIRQLEDQVDM
+2567 AQISVRQLEDQKSSSQNILIYVV
-2581 LKKFPTAAKTG
+2581 LTVFS
-2592 TGGVKEPQT
+2592 VCSV
-2601 MRFVKLLSELE
+2601 FVFSD
-2612 KENRELKQRLN
+2612 
-2623 EYSERY
+2623 Y
-2629 GETSSKL
+2629 G
-2636 DHRKLKNL
+2636 KLKHL

-2658 VKKLKKELESFD
+2658 IKKLKKELESFD

-2699 KVCDQF
+2699 KVCNQF
-2705 GVTAEVPSVSLS
+2705 GVTAELPSVSIS

>member
-1 MPAAFEWDKV
+1 
-11 MGIDPASLLES
+11 
-22 EKDQVEEVFAMFALA
+22 MFSMQT
-37 EEWEVKDK
+37 EEWLLKDK

-58 TLLKMKDRELTIAYS
+58 ALLRGFLMG
-73 FVEEIGMKHAKV
+73 VV
-85 EVFWW
+85 WVF
-90 GLFGCLYVL
+90 VL

-119 EIRQLETQL
+119 EIRQLENQL
-128 EQRER
+128 EQREK
-133 ELTHL
+133 ELTQL
-138 KKEMGKEKKNNEELV
+138 KKEMEKVKKTKG
-153 MQAMEAEDDIRK
+153 EDIGSTSFSETNSA
-165 LKRENEQ
+165 LPAPQQNEQ

-180 RGELDQKEMVPSRD
+180 RGELDQKQPAQSRD
-194 ENAETQRKL
+194 ENAEIQRKL
-203 NQANRQLYQCLEDLQ
+203 SLANRQLYQCLEDLQ
-218 RAEDENL
+218 DENL

-245 EKMTDEYNKMKIVVQ
+245 EKMTDEYNKMKIVVR

-286 IQSMT
+286 IHNMT
-291 EEDDPI
+291 EEEDPI

-307 WKMVLSG
+307 WKVVLFG

-328 LREKLRSAQLDLDK
+328 MREKLRSAQLDLDK
-342 SNIIALQQ
+342 SNTIALQQ

-364 QVEQYTGEMER
+364 QVEQYTGEMEK
-375 HTLLIEELKTSTKKD
+375 HTQLIEELKTSTKKD
-390 QGLPLTMQQR
+390 
-400 KMEEVRSKLEV
+400 
-411 AEARA
+411 RA
-416 AEAEQAVKRAEAH
+416 AETRALEAEQAVKFAEAH
-429 AEEKDRKLI
+429 AEEKDKALI

-456 AIAEIKEC
+456 AIVEIKEC

-469 VRDREAEAMTK
+469 VRDRETEAMTK

-514 EFRRAK
+514 EFRRAR

-532 VLTKEIERLE
+532 VLTKE
-542 EERLEL
+542 
-548 KKQIRR
+548 
-554 MVKEREVSTGIPQS
+554 
-568 SLLLEDDVEPS
+568 VEWDYKGYNH
-579 RTVQPLKQSGTD
+579 LFY
-591 EEIRRKN
+591 N
-598 EYLEKEL
+598 
-605 RNKERELELHK
+605 
-616 TQFHIKLDELSKV
+616 LDELSKV
-629 KRDLEAAL
+629 KSDLEAAL
-637 KDVLQAMRMNRET
+637 KDVLRAMRINREA
-650 TPSDTAINIPSLE
+650 TPSEAAINFPSLE
-663 RLTNAVD
+663 RLANAIDVS
-670 INNMSGQ
+670 NTSGQ
-677 SDSALH
+677 SESALH
-683 LKSQVHQLVGRN
+683 LKSQIHQLVGRN
-695 EELRQELKLAREE
+695 EELRQELKSSREE
-708 ATNSFSHLARAK
+708 ATSSFSQLARAK

-736 GSSGVVLRPLTLP
+736 GSSGVILRSLP

-774 KNEEEKSK
+774 KNKEEKSK

-818 KNESFTEM
+818 KKETFTEM
-826 KKELEEQK
+826 KNKLEEQK

-858 KRQLSEALR
+858 KRQLSEVLR
-867 RLTVLKVNEKK
+867 KLTVLKVNEKK

-886 LEQEQHLRKEN
+886 LEQEEHLRKEN
-897 GKLKDESSQ
+897 SKLRDESIQ
-906 MQASVTQRMGYLQR
+906 MQASVTQRIGYLQR
-920 YKEMAWLLYK
+920 YKGMAAYK

-940 SVPSSELERA
+940 SVPSSELEKA
-950 NKQYT
+950 NRQYT

-985 ESLREQISAMNKE
+985 ESLREQISAMSKE

-1016 NATGAENSMDKVD
+1016 NTIGGETSMGKADKV
-1029 KALANNE
+1029 LANNE
-1036 MVSAARRITTLEM
+1036 MVSAARQITTLEM

-1066 QMRNSLRQVEERN
+1066 QLRNSLRQVEERN

-1090 KMNVDAQRVERE
+1090 KMNVEAQSVERE

-1107 ADSISKAVSNADRAR
+1107 ADSISKAVSDADRAR

-1172 LDYQSQSDEKALIVK
+1172 LDYQSQSDEKALVAK
-1187 LHQHIVALQLGESAA
+1187 LHQHIVALQLSESAA
-1202 LAKLETATSHIQQLE
+1202 LAKLEAANSHVQQLE

-1231 RTLFLARQ
+1231 STLFLARQ
-1239 EGRNRSKHLRQTI
+1239 EGRNRAKHLRQTI

-1281 RAKAQQEKRKA
+1281 RAKAKEEKKKA

-1297 SAESRAEE
+1297 RAEGRAEE
-1305 LELRLRGLEELISTL
+1305 LELRLRGLEDLISTL

-1367 ERTIH
+1367 ERTIRL
-1372 SLEEDIVQQN
+1372 LEEDTVQQDM
-1382 TLQEERQLVWDQRE
+1382 LKDECQLSWDQRE
-1396 VELERQLDQFE
+1396 VELERQLDQYE
-1407 KHQSEILSSAEKYG
+1407 KHQNEILSSAEKYE
-1421 DGTGSLPDPSLPL
+1421 DGTGSLPDQNLPL

-1444 IREHVRTIMDTKA
+1444 IREHVRTILDTQA
-1457 TCISLDEK
+1457 TCKCLDEK

-1500 ERLLADLAKHEEDQA
+1500 ERLLADLAKHEEGQS
-1515 DSQPALNLAQQT
+1515 DSQPALKLAHQT

-1544 YQNQLAQARQDQEEM
+1544 YQNQLAQARKDQEEM
-1559 IKRHQEELKMLHQKL
+1559 IKRHQEELRTLHQKL
-1574 DLHTDTSLDRF
+1574 DMQTDTSLDRF
-1585 KQTAMELMK
+1585 KQTAM
-1594 KPTIKV
+1594 KPTIMV

-1615 VAEQDAL
+1615 VAEQDIS
-1622 LSSVTEKLNLAAAEL
+1622 LSSVTMKLNLTTSELERQKAAMDTL
-1637 DQQRTAV
+1637 
-1644 ETQAKQHTEKM
+1644 AKKHADEK
-1655 SKLEEYHAT
+1655 SKLEEHYAA
-1664 QVKALSGGVDDQRSQ
+1664 QVKALTGETEDQRSQ
-1679 MAEMEKEIS
+1679 MAQMEKEIN
-1688 YLRTELAAQ
+1688 YLQTELAAQ
-1697 KEANIRSPSNTMKNL
+1697 KEANVRSPSNTMKKL

-1722 KEKQLKAL
+1722 KEKQLKSL
-1730 SKALLELRAEMT
+1730 SKALLGLRAEMT

-1747 QVIASAAQKE
+1747 QIIVSAAQKE
-1757 ESLNVQMLVDK
+1757 ESLNVQMLVDR
-1768 HTKDLKARVQELNE
+1768 HTKDLKVRVQELNE
-1782 ELQAAKESSRAARGR
+1782 ELQAAKESVKAARGR
-1797 ENALKEEVDRLNQDL
+1797 ENTLKEEVDSLNQDF

-1833 QELRQQIKRLSSAL
+1833 QELKQQIKRLSSAL
-1847 QNQPEPDVKG
+1847 QVKPDG
-1857 PSVENLQKKI
+1857 QGLTIENLQKKI
-1867 RRLESDM
+1867 RRLEYDL
-1874 EKRTEMKNVKEDQGK
+1874 EKRTEMKNVKDDHGK
-1889 AKDEIVRWEEGKKW
+1889 NRDEIVRWEEGKKW
-1903 QSKMEKVKNSLKEKE
+1903 QARMEKVKNSLKEKE

-1937 LEQEK
+1937 LEQER
-1942 SALQKKLKA
+1942 SAMQQKLKA
-1951 RGVTADQVV
+1951 RGVTADQVM
-1960 GVRSSE
+1960 GVRSTE
-1966 MEKEMEELKK
+1966 MEREMEELKK
-1976 KNSDLETQI
+1976 KNLDLERQI
-1985 LTINFMAFMDIVK
+1985 FTIK
-1998 CIKQAAILHQIS
+1998 
-2010 VAQKDWIFVRPV
+2010 
-2022 VMQHQALPRDDAIEN
+2022 QHQALPRDDAMEN

-2054 QTSKEPPSRPSGKG
+2054 QISKEPLSRPS
-2068 FHYQALRQIR
+2068 
-2078 PATFDVAD
+2078 V
-2086 ISYKRN
+2086 S
-2092 VAPYPAE
+2092 
-2099 PYSNPVGPETVQQ
+2099 
-2112 RAPKRRQI
+2112 
-2120 ERNTQT
+2120 
-2126 SFVGAE
+2126 
-2132 ERKPSLGA
+2132 
-2140 AEKTDADHVK
+2140 
-2150 ETETGESTR
+2150 
-2159 DVPCGSDVDATEE
+2159 
-2172 KEEPQTGKGSKAES
+2172 
-2186 GDPSERPASLG
+2186 
-2197 STPEP
+2197 
-2202 AVAEADSET
+2202 
-2211 VNKMGD
+2211 
-2217 NDERDTDDDNDCDD
+2217 
-2231 VEIRGENPKQ
+2231 
-2241 CCSQEPDVDSSS
+2241 
-2253 VTSKYPGRLISRKRG
+2253 
-2268 GRVRKRESRSLRY
+2268 
-2281 LKTSG
+2281 
-2286 RGTGTLSQR
+2286 TGTPSQR

-2337 CNALKK
+2337 CSVLKK
-2343 AKAELEKKLAHI
+2343 EKAEVEKKLAQL

-2370 TIGLMKKVVER
+2370 TIGLMKRVVER

-2386 ETLKKSSST
+2386 ETLKKSSAPT
-2395 ANQDKTAALEQ
+2395 NQEKVAALEQ
-2406 ENNKLKADFEKLRRE
+2406 ENVKLK
-2421 SEAELSSKLESKTKG
+2421 
-2436 LEKIVMENERL
+2436 
-2447 RKEIKREMEAAD
+2447 EIEAAE
-2459 RLRVTKTGLEVTNE
+2459 RLRVTKTSLEVTNE

-2486 RAALSRPITEG
+2486 RAALSRPITER
-2497 ADSKTWKASVITRSS
+2497 ADSKAWKASVVT
-2512 GLRVE
+2512 
-2517 FRARVSGC
+2517 
-2525 FVYVRRMFEN
+2525 RMFEN
-2535 KMKEL
+2535 KMNEL
-2540 EKELSQKTASLSE
+2540 EKELSQKTSNLTE

-2560 VNEREER
+2560 VKEREER
-2567 AQISIRQLEDQVDM
+2567 AQI
-2581 LKKFPTAAKTG
+2581 
-2592 TGGVKEPQT
+2592 
-2601 MRFVKLLSELE
+2601 
-2612 KENRELKQRLN
+2612 N
-2623 EYSERY
+2623 
-2629 GETSSKL
+2629 
-2636 DHRKLKNL
+2636 LKNL
-2644 LQAAETEKTKLQTE
+2644 LHAAETEKTRLQTE

-2705 GVTAEVPSVSLS
+2705 GVKVELPSSKEFHTCLPSAVTYSIYSSLIF

>member
-1 MPAAFEWDKV
+1 
-11 MGIDPASLLES
+11 
-22 EKDQVEEVFAMFALA
+22 MFSMQT
-37 EEWEVKDK
+37 EEWLLKDK

-58 TLLKMKDRELTIAYS
+58 ALLRGFLMG
-73 FVEEIGMKHAKV
+73 VV
-85 EVFWW
+85 WVF
-90 GLFGCLYVL
+90 VL

-119 EIRQLETQL
+119 EIRQLENQL
-128 EQRER
+128 EQREK
-133 ELTHL
+133 ELTQL
-138 KKEMGKEKKNNEELV
+138 KKEMEKVKKTKG
-153 MQAMEAEDDIRK
+153 EDIGSTSFSETNSA
-165 LKRENEQ
+165 LPAPQQNEQ

-180 RGELDQKEMVPSRD
+180 RGELDQKQPAQSRD
-194 ENAETQRKL
+194 ENAEIQRKL
-203 NQANRQLYQCLEDLQ
+203 SLANRQLYQCLEDLQ
-218 RAEDENL
+218 DENL

-245 EKMTDEYNKMKIVVQ
+245 EKMTDEYNKMKIVVR

-286 IQSMT
+286 IHNMT
-291 EEDDPI
+291 EEEDPI

-307 WKMVLSG
+307 WKVVLFG

-328 LREKLRSAQLDLDK
+328 MREKLRSAQLDLDK
-342 SNIIALQQ
+342 SNTIALQQ

-364 QVEQYTGEMER
+364 QVEQYTGEMEK
-375 HTLLIEELKTSTKKD
+375 HTQLIEELKTSTKKD
-390 QGLPLTMQQR
+390 RGGRMTL
-400 KMEEVRSKLEV
+400 KSKLEA
-411 AEARA
+411 AETRA
-416 AEAEQAVKRAEAH
+416 LEAEQAVKFAEAH
-429 AEEKDRKLI
+429 AEEKDKALI

-456 AIAEIKEC
+456 AIVEIKEC

-469 VRDREAEAMTK
+469 VRDRETEAMTK

-514 EFRRAK
+514 EFRRAR

-532 VLTKEIERLE
+532 VLTKE
-542 EERLEL
+542 
-548 KKQIRR
+548 
-554 MVKEREVSTGIPQS
+554 
-568 SLLLEDDVEPS
+568 VEWDYKGYNH
-579 RTVQPLKQSGTD
+579 LFY
-591 EEIRRKN
+591 N
-598 EYLEKEL
+598 
-605 RNKERELELHK
+605 
-616 TQFHIKLDELSKV
+616 LDELSKV
-629 KRDLEAAL
+629 KSDLEAAL
-637 KDVLQAMRMNRET
+637 KDVLRAMRINREA
-650 TPSDTAINIPSLE
+650 TPSEAAINFPSLE
-663 RLTNAVD
+663 RLANVSVSHA
-670 INNMSGQ
+670 Q
-677 SDSALH
+677 DSLH
-683 LKSQVHQLVGRN
+683 LKSQIHQLVGRN
-695 EELRQELKLAREE
+695 EELRQELKSSREE
-708 ATNSFSHLARAK
+708 ATSSFSQLARAK

-736 GSSGVVLRPLTLP
+736 GSSGVILRSLP

-774 KNEEEKSK
+774 KNKEEKSK

-818 KNESFTEM
+818 KKETFTEM
-826 KKELEEQK
+826 KNKLEEQK

-858 KRQLSEALR
+858 KRQLSEVLR
-867 RLTVLKVNEKK
+867 KLTVLKVNEKK

-886 LEQEQHLRKEN
+886 LEQEEHLRKEN
-897 GKLKDESSQ
+897 SKLRDESIQ
-906 MQASVTQRMGYLQR
+906 MQASVTQRIGYLQR
-920 YKEMAWLLYK
+920 YKGMAAYK

-940 SVPSSELERA
+940 SVPSSELEKA
-950 NKQYT
+950 NRQYT

-985 ESLREQISAMNKE
+985 ESLREQISAMSKE

-1016 NATGAENSMDKVD
+1016 NTIGGETSMGKADKV
-1029 KALANNE
+1029 LANNE
-1036 MVSAARRITTLEM
+1036 MVSAARQITTLEM

-1066 QMRNSLRQVEERN
+1066 QLRNSLRQVEERN

-1090 KMNVDAQRVERE
+1090 KMNVEAQSVERE

-1107 ADSISKAVSNADRAR
+1107 ADSISKAVSDADRAR

-1172 LDYQSQSDEKALIVK
+1172 LDYQSQSDEKALVAK
-1187 LHQHIVALQLGESAA
+1187 LHQHIVALQLSESAA
-1202 LAKLETATSHIQQLE
+1202 LAKLEAANSHVQQLE

-1231 RTLFLARQ
+1231 STLFLARQ
-1239 EGRNRSKHLRQTI
+1239 EGRNRAKHLRQTI

-1281 RAKAQQEKRKA
+1281 RAKAKEEKKKA

-1297 SAESRAEE
+1297 RAEGRAEE
-1305 LELRLRGLEELISTL
+1305 LELRLRGLEDLISTL

-1367 ERTIH
+1367 ERTIRL
-1372 SLEEDIVQQN
+1372 LEEDTVQQDM
-1382 TLQEERQLVWDQRE
+1382 LKDECQLSWDQRE
-1396 VELERQLDQFE
+1396 VELERQLDQYE
-1407 KHQSEILSSAEKYG
+1407 KHQNEILSSAEKYE
-1421 DGTGSLPDPSLPL
+1421 DGTGSLPDQNLPL

-1444 IREHVRTIMDTKA
+1444 IREHVRTILDTQA
-1457 TCISLDEK
+1457 TCKCLDEK

-1500 ERLLADLAKHEEDQA
+1500 ERLLADLAKHEEGQS
-1515 DSQPALNLAQQT
+1515 DSQPALKLAHQT

-1544 YQNQLAQARQDQEEM
+1544 YQNQLAQARKDQEEM
-1559 IKRHQEELKMLHQKL
+1559 IKRHQEELRTLHQKL
-1574 DLHTDTSLDRF
+1574 DMQTDTSLDRF

-1594 KPTIKV
+1594 KPTIMV

-1615 VAEQDAL
+1615 VAEQDIS
-1622 LSSVTEKLNLAAAEL
+1622 LSSVTMKLNLTTSELERQKAAMDTL
-1637 DQQRTAV
+1637 
-1644 ETQAKQHTEKM
+1644 AKKHADEK
-1655 SKLEEYHAT
+1655 SKLEEHYAA
-1664 QVKALSGGVDDQRSQ
+1664 QVKALTGETEDQRSQ
-1679 MAEMEKEIS
+1679 MAQMEKEIN
-1688 YLRTELAAQ
+1688 YLQTELAAQ
-1697 KEANIRSPSNTMKNL
+1697 KEANVRSPSNTMKKL

-1722 KEKQLKAL
+1722 KEKQLKSL
-1730 SKALLELRAEMT
+1730 SKALLGLRAEMT

-1747 QVIASAAQKE
+1747 QIIVSAAQKE
-1757 ESLNVQMLVDK
+1757 ESLNVQMLVDR
-1768 HTKDLKARVQELNE
+1768 HTKDLKVRVQELNE
-1782 ELQAAKESSRAARGR
+1782 ELQAAKESVKAARGR
-1797 ENALKEEVDRLNQDL
+1797 ENTLKEEVDSLNQDF

-1833 QELRQQIKRLSSAL
+1833 QELKQQIKRLSSAL
-1847 QNQPEPDVKG
+1847 QVSNYGQG
-1857 PSVENLQKKI
+1857 LTIENLQKKI
-1867 RRLESDM
+1867 RRLEYDL
-1874 EKRTEMKNVKEDQGK
+1874 EKRTEMKNNR
-1889 AKDEIVRWEEGKKW
+1889 DEIVRWEEGKKW
-1903 QSKMEKVKNSLKEKE
+1903 QARMEKVKNSLKEKE

-1937 LEQEK
+1937 LEQER
-1942 SALQKKLKA
+1942 SAMQQKLKA
-1951 RGVTADQVV
+1951 RGVTADQVM
-1960 GVRSSE
+1960 GVRSTE
-1966 MEKEMEELKK
+1966 MEREMEELKK
-1976 KNSDLETQI
+1976 KNLDLERQI
-1985 LTINFMAFMDIVK
+1985 FTIK
-1998 CIKQAAILHQIS
+1998 
-2010 VAQKDWIFVRPV
+2010 
-2022 VMQHQALPRDDAIEN
+2022 QHQALPRDDAMEN

-2044 LEERLHSLES
+2044 LEERLHSLE
-2054 QTSKEPPSRPSGKG
+2054 K
-2068 FHYQALRQIR
+2068 H
-2078 PATFDVAD
+2078 DD
-2086 ISYKRN
+2086 
-2092 VAPYPAE
+2092 
-2099 PYSNPVGPETVQQ
+2099 
-2112 RAPKRRQI
+2112 
-2120 ERNTQT
+2120 
-2126 SFVGAE
+2126 
-2132 ERKPSLGA
+2132 
-2140 AEKTDADHVK
+2140 
-2150 ETETGESTR
+2150 
-2159 DVPCGSDVDATEE
+2159 C
-2172 KEEPQTGKGSKAES
+2172 
-2186 GDPSERPASLG
+2186 
-2197 STPEP
+2197 
-2202 AVAEADSET
+2202 
-2211 VNKMGD
+2211 NK
-2217 NDERDTDDDNDCDD
+2217 
-2231 VEIRGENPKQ
+2231 
-2241 CCSQEPDVDSSS
+2241 
-2253 VTSKYPGRLISRKRG
+2253 Y
-2268 GRVRKRESRSLRY
+2268 
-2281 LKTSG
+2281 
-2286 RGTGTLSQR
+2286 
-2295 DQDLQK
+2295 QDLQK

-2337 CNALKK
+2337 CSVLKK
-2343 AKAELEKKLAHI
+2343 EKAEVEKKLAQL

-2370 TIGLMKKVVER
+2370 TIGLMKRVVER

-2386 ETLKKSSST
+2386 ETLKKSSAPT
-2395 ANQDKTAALEQ
+2395 NQEKVAALEQ
-2406 ENNKLKADFEKLRRE
+2406 ENVKLKADYEKLKSQ
-2421 SEAELSSKLESKTKG
+2421 SEAELTSKLESKTKG

-2447 RKEIKREMEAAD
+2447 RFSFFTWMSLKITPSEHVFISVLPPAYACFI
-2459 RLRVTKTGLEVTNE
+2459 LVTKTSLEVTNE

-2486 RAALSRPITEG
+2486 RAALSRPITER
-2497 ADSKTWKASVITRSS
+2497 ADSKAWKASVVT
-2512 GLRVE
+2512 
-2517 FRARVSGC
+2517 
-2525 FVYVRRMFEN
+2525 RMFEN
-2535 KMKEL
+2535 KMNEL
-2540 EKELSQKTASLSE
+2540 EKELSQKTSNLTE

-2560 VNEREER
+2560 VKEREER
-2567 AQISIRQLEDQVDM
+2567 AQINVRQLEDQ
-2581 LKKFPTAAKTG
+2581 
-2592 TGGVKEPQT
+2592 
-2601 MRFVKLLSELE
+2601 
-2612 KENRELKQRLN
+2612 
-2623 EYSERY
+2623 
-2629 GETSSKL
+2629 
-2636 DHRKLKNL
+2636 LKNL
-2644 LQAAETEKTKLQTE
+2644 LHAAETEKTRLQTE

-2705 GVTAEVPSVSLS
+2705 GVKVELPSSSIS

>member
-1 MPAAFEWDKV
+1 MAKMPAALEWDKV
-11 MGIDPASLLES
+11 ARIDAANLHEYG
-22 EKDQVEEVFAMFALA
+22 KHQVDEVFTMLALT

-45 APENIVQ
+45 APENIIHI
-52 VLRVFQ
+52 LRVFQ
-58 TLLKMKDRELTIAYS
+58 ALLKIKDRELTVA
-73 FVEEIGMKHAKV
+73 FNFLDDVGVKHAKTEKELLAKV
-85 EVFWW
+85 SRLEQERKH
-90 GLFGCLYVL
+90 
-99 FPVHTAQHSGTG
+99 PGTG
-111 PDTRFLRD
+111 PDNRFLRD

-128 EQRER
+128 EHREK
-133 ELTHL
+133 ELTQL
-138 KKEMGKEKKNNEELV
+138 KKEMGKEKKTNEELV
-153 MQAMEAEDDIRK
+153 VRAEEAEDEVKK

-180 RGELDQKEMVPSRD
+180 RGELDQKEPVPSRD
-194 ENAETQRKL
+194 ENAETQKKL
-203 NQANRQLYQCLEDLQ
+203 NLANRQLYQCLEDLQ
-218 RAEDENL
+218 RAEDENV

-286 IQSMT
+286 IHSMT

-307 WKMVLSG
+307 WKRVLSG

-364 QVEQYTGEMER
+364 QVEQYTGEMEK

-390 QGLPLTMQQR
+390 RGPQSAVQQR
-400 KMEEVRSKLEV
+400 KMEELKSKLE
-411 AEARA
+411 AAKTRA
-416 AEAEQAVKRAEAH
+416 MEAERVLKLAEAH
-429 AEEKDRKLI
+429 AEDKDKALI

-514 EFRRAK
+514 EFKRAK
-520 DLRQRQYKAENQ
+520 DLKQRQYKAENQ

-554 MVKEREVSTGIPQS
+554 MAKERGIPQS
-568 SLLLEDDVEPS
+568 SLLEDDVRSS
-579 RTVQPLKQSGTD
+579 RTVQLSLHQSSTYTD
-591 EEIRRKN
+591 EEIRHKN

-605 RNKERELELHK
+605 KKKERELELHK
-616 TQFHIKLDELSKV
+616 TQFQAKLDELSKV
-629 KRDLEAAL
+629 KGDLEAAL
-637 KDVLQAMRMNRET
+637 KDVLRAMRMHQENA
-650 TPSDTAINIPSLE
+650 PFDAAINIPRLE
-663 RLTNAVD
+663 RLANATDVY
-670 INNMSGQ
+670 NMSGP
-677 SDSALH
+677 SDSASH
-683 LKSQVHQLVGRN
+683 LKSQIHQLVGRN
-695 EELRQELKLAREE
+695 EELRQELKSAREE
-708 ATNSFSHLARAK
+708 ATGSFSQLAKAK

-736 GSSGVVLRPLTLP
+736 GSSSGVVFQPLTLP

-774 KNEEEKSK
+774 KNKEETSK

-788 EEYKEKFSVISHQ
+788 EEYKEKFAVISHQ

-818 KNESFTEM
+818 EKETFTQMKN
-826 KKELEEQK
+826 KLEEQK
-834 QVDAVKIQE
+834 QVDAVRIQE
-843 FKELLDTLQKDPDEI
+843 FNELLDTLQKDPDENR
-858 KRQLSEALR
+858 RQLSEALR
-867 RLTVLKVNEKK
+867 KLTVLKVNEKK

-897 GKLKDESSQ
+897 GKLRDESSH
-906 MQASVTQRMGYLQR
+906 MQASVTQRIGYLQR
-920 YKEMAWLLYK
+920 YKEMAAYK

-940 SVPSSELERA
+940 SVPSSDLERA

-955 ELTVKYRDMLQRDSR
+955 DLTVKYRDMLQRDSR
-970 LIQRTTNLEHLESEN
+970 LIKRTTNLEHLENEN
-985 ESLREQISAMNKE
+985 ESLRGHISAMNKE

-1003 EKLNTLEQAWDNI
+1003 EKLNTLEQAWENI
-1016 NATGAENSMDKVD
+1016 NTTGGESSMEKAG

-1066 QMRNSLRQVEERN
+1066 HMRNSLRQVEERN
-1079 LELESKFAELT
+1079 LELETKIAELT
-1090 KMNVDAQRVERE
+1090 KMNVEAQRVERE

-1107 ADSISKAVSNADRAR
+1107 ADSVSKAVSDADRAR
-1122 IAELEKAEA
+1122 IAELEKAKA
-1131 ELRIEVSKLQEVSD
+1131 ELRIEASKLQEVSD

-1172 LDYQSQSDEKALIVK
+1172 LDYQSQSDEKALIAK
-1187 LHQHIVALQLGESAA
+1187 LHQHIVALQLSESAA
-1202 LAKLETATSHIQQLE
+1202 LGKLEATTSHIQQLE
-1217 AYKLRAEQRLDASE
+1217 TYKLRAEQRLDASE
-1231 RTLFLARQ
+1231 RALFLAHQ

-1267 QEKFSVTMVSLQED
+1267 QEKFSVTMMSLQED
-1281 RAKAQQEKRKA
+1281 RAKAQEDKRKA

-1297 SAESRAEE
+1297 KAEGRAEE

-1355 EIRYLKNLVEEQ
+1355 EIRYLKNLVSEQ
-1367 ERTIH
+1367 ERTIQ

-1382 TLQEERQLVWDQRE
+1382 TIQDERQLVWDQRE
-1396 VELERQLDQFE
+1396 VELERQVDHYE
-1407 KHQSEILSSAEKYG
+1407 KHQNEILGSAEKFEE
-1421 DGTGSLPDPSLPL
+1421 GTGYLPDPSLPL

-1444 IREHVRTIMDTKA
+1444 IREHVRTILETQA
-1457 TCISLDEK
+1457 TCKSLDEK
-1465 LKEKEAAL
+1465 LKEKQAAL

-1480 VSRDKV
+1480 VSRDRV

-1500 ERLLADLAKHEEDQA
+1500 ERLLADLAKHEEGQS
-1515 DSQPALNLAQQT
+1515 DSQPALKLAHQT

-1536 KKEDVLKK
+1536 KKEDLLKK

-1559 IKRHQEELKMLHQKL
+1559 IKRHQEELRTLHQKL

-1594 KPTIKV
+1594 KPTIRV
-1600 PTTKHLERLAELEQT
+1600 PTSKHLERLAELEQT
-1615 VAEQDAL
+1615 VAEQDIS
-1622 LSSVTEKLNLAAAEL
+1622 LSSITEKLKLTTADLER
-1637 DQQRTAV
+1637 QRTAM
-1644 ETQAKQHTEKM
+1644 ETQAKKHADEM
-1655 SKLEEYHAT
+1655 SKLEEYHAA
-1664 QVKALSGGVDDQRSQ
+1664 QLKALTGETEDQRSQ
-1679 MAEMEKEIS
+1679 MAQMEKEMN
-1688 YLRTELAAQ
+1688 YLQTELEAQ
-1697 KEANIRSPSNTMKNL
+1697 KEANVRSPSNTMKNL

-1757 ESLNVQMLVDK
+1757 ENLNVQMLVDR
-1768 HTKDLKARVQELNE
+1768 HTKDLKVRLQDLNE
-1782 ELQAAKESSRAARGR
+1782 ELQVAKDSAKAARGR
-1797 ENALKEEVDRLNQDL
+1797 ENTLKEEVDGLNQDL

-1833 QELRQQIKRLSSAL
+1833 QELKQQIKRLSSAL
-1847 QNQPEPDVKG
+1847 QNQPEPDGKT
-1857 PSVENLQKKI
+1857 PTIENLQKKI
-1867 RRLESDM
+1867 RRLESDL
-1874 EKRTEMKNVKEDQGK
+1874 EKRAENKNIKDDHGKSKE
-1889 AKDEIVRWEEGKKW
+1889 EIVRWEEGKKW
-1903 QSKMEKVKNSLKEKE
+1903 QAKMEKVKNALKEKE
-1918 RENESLSKQL
+1918 RESESLSKQL

-1960 GVRSSE
+1960 GVRSTE
-1966 MEKEMEELKK
+1966 MEKEIEELRK

-1985 LTINFMAFMDIVK
+1985 LTIK
-1998 CIKQAAILHQIS
+1998 
-2010 VAQKDWIFVRPV
+2010 
-2022 VMQHQALPRDDAIEN
+2022 QHQALPRDAAMEN
-2037 LSLRNRY
+2037 LTLRNRY

-2054 QTSKEPPSRPSGKG
+2054 QISKEPPSRPSDKRFCFQASKG
-2068 FHYQALRQIR
+2068 ICSV
-2078 PATFDVAD
+2078 TFDIAD
-2086 ISYKRN
+2086 GSWEGKT
-2092 VAPYPAE
+2092 APSPAKYCSRSVSPEADEDTFDHEIE
-2099 PYSNPVGPETVQQ
+2099 PKQSQTDSE
-2112 RAPKRRQI
+2112 
-2120 ERNTQT
+2120 TQT
-2126 SFVGAE
+2126 SFVGAKVCTEQKRSSADVAENTDE
-2132 ERKPSLGA
+2132 EDVDADQTEEGERP
-2140 AEKTDADHVK
+2140 TDADNV
-2150 ETETGESTR
+2150 ENTQ
-2159 DVPCGSDVDATEE
+2159 DVPGDSELSVIEE
-2172 KEEPQTGKGSKAES
+2172 KEEPEPD
-2186 GDPSERPASLG
+2186 DPSERPG
-2197 STPEP
+2197 SVMSSSEP
-2202 AVAEADSET
+2202 AAATGGETNET
-2211 VNKMGD
+2211 VENEGGGEID
-2217 NDERDTDDDNDCDD
+2217 GQDTDKDDDDDVGMRAEETEEHIELKDKALETTKEATEDDNP
-2231 VEIRGENPKQ
+2231 EQ
-2241 CCSQEPDVDSSS
+2241 SCSADPDVDSSS
-2253 VTSKYPGRLISRKRG
+2253 IPSKHLERFISKKRDDG
-2268 GRVRKRESRSLRY
+2268 GQKRERRSLKY

-2286 RGTGTLSQR
+2286 RGTGTPSQR

-2314 FQLEQTNKD
+2314 FQLEQANKD

-2337 CNALKK
+2337 CSALKK
-2343 AKAELEKKLAHI
+2343 EKADVEKKLAHI

-2386 ETLKKSSST
+2386 ETLKKSS
-2395 ANQDKTAALEQ
+2395 APAHQDKFSALEQ
-2406 ENNKLKADFEKLRRE
+2406 EHKKLKADFEKLKSQ

-2447 RKEIKREMEAAD
+2447 RREIKREIEASE
-2459 RLRVTKTGLEVTNE
+2459 RLRVTKTSLEVTSE
-2473 KLEAELEETKHRL
+2473 KLEAELEETKQRL
-2486 RAALSRPITEG
+2486 RAALSRPVPEV
-2497 ADSKTWKASVITRSS
+2497 ADSKTWKASVVT
-2512 GLRVE
+2512 
-2517 FRARVSGC
+2517 
-2525 FVYVRRMFEN
+2525 RMFEN

-2540 EKELSQKTASLSE
+2540 EKELSQKTSSLSE

-2560 VNEREER
+2560 VNEREDR
-2567 AQISIRQLEDQVDM
+2567 AQISIRTLEDQVDM
-2581 LKKFPTAAKTG
+2581 LKSFPTAAKTG
-2592 TGGVKEPQT
+2592 AGLSKEFQA
-2601 MRFVKLLSELE
+2601 MRLVNSELE
-2612 KENRELKQRLN
+2612 NENAELKQRLS
-2623 EYSERY
+2623 EYSGRY
-2629 GETSSKL
+2629 GETSTKQDS
-2636 DHRKLKNL
+2636 RKLKTL
-2644 LQAAETEKTKLQTE
+2644 LQAAETEKTQLQTE
-2658 VKKLKKELESFD
+2658 VKKLKRELENFD

-2705 GVTAEVPSVSLS
+2705 GVKAEIPSVSIS

>member
-1 MPAAFEWDKV
+1 
-11 MGIDPASLLES
+11 
-22 EKDQVEEVFAMFALA
+22 MFSMQT
-37 EEWEVKDK
+37 EEWLLKDK

-58 TLLKMKDRELTIAYS
+58 ALLK
-73 FVEEIGMKHAKV
+73 
-85 EVFWW
+85 VFNLCMHILVGFLMGVVWV
-90 GLFGCLYVL
+90 FVL

-119 EIRQLETQL
+119 EIRQLENQL
-128 EQRER
+128 EQREK
-133 ELTHL
+133 ELTQL
-138 KKEMGKEKKNNEELV
+138 KKEMEKVKKTKGELV
-153 MQAMEAEDDIRK
+153 VRAEEAEEKVKK

-180 RGELDQKEMVPSRD
+180 RGELDQKQPAQSRD
-194 ENAETQRKL
+194 ENAEIQRKL
-203 NQANRQLYQCLEDLQ
+203 SLANRQLYQCLEDLQ

-245 EKMTDEYNKMKIVVQ
+245 EKMTDEYNKMKIVVR

-286 IQSMT
+286 IHNMT
-291 EEDDPI
+291 EEEDPI

-307 WKMVLSG
+307 WKRVLFG

-328 LREKLRSAQLDLDK
+328 MREKLRSAQLDLDK
-342 SNIIALQQ
+342 SNTIALQQ

-364 QVEQYTGEMER
+364 QVEQYTGEMEK
-375 HTLLIEELKTSTKKD
+375 HTQLIEELKTSTKKD
-390 QGLPLTMQQR
+390 RGGRMTQR
-400 KMEEVRSKLEV
+400 KMEELKSKLEA
-411 AEARA
+411 AETRA
-416 AEAEQAVKRAEAH
+416 LEAEQAVKFAEAH
-429 AEEKDRKLI
+429 AEEKDKALI

-456 AIAEIKEC
+456 AIVEIKEC

-469 VRDREAEAMTK
+469 VRDRETEAMTK

-514 EFRRAK
+514 EFRRAR

-532 VLTKEIERLE
+532 VLTKE
-542 EERLEL
+542 
-548 KKQIRR
+548 
-554 MVKEREVSTGIPQS
+554 
-568 SLLLEDDVEPS
+568 VEWDYKGYNH
-579 RTVQPLKQSGTD
+579 LFY
-591 EEIRRKN
+591 N
-598 EYLEKEL
+598 
-605 RNKERELELHK
+605 
-616 TQFHIKLDELSKV
+616 LDELSKV
-629 KRDLEAAL
+629 KSDLEAAL
-637 KDVLQAMRMNRET
+637 KDVLRAMRINREA
-650 TPSDTAINIPSLE
+650 TPSEAAINFPSLE
-663 RLTNAVD
+663 RLANV
-670 INNMSGQ
+670 SV
-677 SDSALH
+677 SHSESALH
-683 LKSQVHQLVGRN
+683 LKSQIHQLVGRN
-695 EELRQELKLAREE
+695 EELRQELKSSREE
-708 ATNSFSHLARAK
+708 ATSSFSQLARAK

-736 GSSGVVLRPLTLP
+736 GSSGVILRSLP

-774 KNEEEKSK
+774 KNKEEKSK

-818 KNESFTEM
+818 KKETFTEM
-826 KKELEEQK
+826 KNKLEEQK

-858 KRQLSEALR
+858 KRQLSEVLR
-867 RLTVLKVNEKK
+867 KLTVLKVNEKK

-886 LEQEQHLRKEN
+886 LEQEEHLRKEN
-897 GKLKDESSQ
+897 SKLRDESIQ
-906 MQASVTQRMGYLQR
+906 MQASVTQRIGYLQR
-920 YKEMAWLLYK
+920 YKGMAAYK

-940 SVPSSELERA
+940 SVPSSELEKA
-950 NKQYT
+950 NRQYT

-985 ESLREQISAMNKE
+985 ESLREQISAMSKE

-1016 NATGAENSMDKVD
+1016 NTIGGETSMGKADKV
-1029 KALANNE
+1029 LANNE
-1036 MVSAARRITTLEM
+1036 MVSAARQITTLEM

-1066 QMRNSLRQVEERN
+1066 QLRNSLRQVEERN

-1090 KMNVDAQRVERE
+1090 KMNVEAQSVERE

-1107 ADSISKAVSNADRAR
+1107 ADSISKAVSDADRAR

-1172 LDYQSQSDEKALIVK
+1172 LDYQSQSDEKALVAK
-1187 LHQHIVALQLGESAA
+1187 LHQHIVALQLSESAA
-1202 LAKLETATSHIQQLE
+1202 LAKLEAANSHVQQLE

-1231 RTLFLARQ
+1231 STLFLARQ
-1239 EGRNRSKHLRQTI
+1239 EGRNRAKHLRQTI

-1281 RAKAQQEKRKA
+1281 RAKAKEEKKKA

-1297 SAESRAEE
+1297 RAEGRAEE
-1305 LELRLRGLEELISTL
+1305 LELRLRGLEDLISTL

-1367 ERTIH
+1367 ERTIRL
-1372 SLEEDIVQQN
+1372 LEEDTVQQDM
-1382 TLQEERQLVWDQRE
+1382 LKDECQLSWDQRE
-1396 VELERQLDQFE
+1396 VELERQLDQYE
-1407 KHQSEILSSAEKYG
+1407 KHQNEILSSAEKYE
-1421 DGTGSLPDPSLPL
+1421 DGTGSLPDQNLPL

-1444 IREHVRTIMDTKA
+1444 IREHVRTILDTQA
-1457 TCISLDEK
+1457 TCKCLDEK

-1500 ERLLADLAKHEEDQA
+1500 ERLLADLAKHEEGQS
-1515 DSQPALNLAQQT
+1515 DSQPALKLAHQT

-1544 YQNQLAQARQDQEEM
+1544 YQNQLAQARKDQEEM
-1559 IKRHQEELKMLHQKL
+1559 IKRHQEELRTLHQKL
-1574 DLHTDTSLDRF
+1574 DMQTDTSLDRF

-1594 KPTIKV
+1594 KPTIMV

-1615 VAEQDAL
+1615 VAEQDIS
-1622 LSSVTEKLNLAAAEL
+1622 LSSVTMKLNLTTSELERQKAAM
-1637 DQQRTAV
+1637 DT
-1644 ETQAKQHTEKM
+1644 
-1655 SKLEEYHAT
+1655 LEHYAA
-1664 QVKALSGGVDDQRSQ
+1664 QVKALTGETEDQRSQ
-1679 MAEMEKEIS
+1679 MAQMEKEIN
-1688 YLRTELAAQ
+1688 YLQTELAAQ
-1697 KEANIRSPSNTMKNL
+1697 KEANVRSPSNTMKKL

-1722 KEKQLKAL
+1722 KEKQLKSL
-1730 SKALLELRAEMT
+1730 SKALLGLRAEMT

-1747 QVIASAAQKE
+1747 QIIVSAAQKE
-1757 ESLNVQMLVDK
+1757 ESLNVQMLVDR
-1768 HTKDLKARVQELNE
+1768 HTKDLKVRVQELNE
-1782 ELQAAKESSRAARGR
+1782 ELQAAKESVKAARGR
-1797 ENALKEEVDRLNQDL
+1797 ENTLKEEVDSLNQDF

-1833 QELRQQIKRLSSAL
+1833 QELKQQIKRLSSAL
-1847 QNQPEPDVKG
+1847 QNQPEPDG
-1857 PSVENLQKKI
+1857 QGLTIENLQKKI
-1867 RRLESDM
+1867 RRLEYDL
-1874 EKRTEMKNVKEDQGK
+1874 EKRTEMKNNR
-1889 AKDEIVRWEEGKKW
+1889 DEIVRWEEGKKW
-1903 QSKMEKVKNSLKEKE
+1903 QARMEKVKNSLKEKE

-1937 LEQEK
+1937 LEQER
-1942 SALQKKLKA
+1942 SAMQQKLKA
-1951 RGVTADQVV
+1951 RGVTADQVM
-1960 GVRSSE
+1960 GVRSTE
-1966 MEKEMEELKK
+1966 MEREMEELKK
-1976 KNSDLETQI
+1976 KNLDLERQI
-1985 LTINFMAFMDIVK
+1985 FTIK
-1998 CIKQAAILHQIS
+1998 
-2010 VAQKDWIFVRPV
+2010 
-2022 VMQHQALPRDDAIEN
+2022 QHQALPRDDAMEN

-2054 QTSKEPPSRPSGKG
+2054 QISKEPLSRPS
-2068 FHYQALRQIR
+2068 
-2078 PATFDVAD
+2078 
-2086 ISYKRN
+2086 
-2092 VAPYPAE
+2092 
-2099 PYSNPVGPETVQQ
+2099 
-2112 RAPKRRQI
+2112 
-2120 ERNTQT
+2120 
-2126 SFVGAE
+2126 
-2132 ERKPSLGA
+2132 
-2140 AEKTDADHVK
+2140 
-2150 ETETGESTR
+2150 
-2159 DVPCGSDVDATEE
+2159 
-2172 KEEPQTGKGSKAES
+2172 
-2186 GDPSERPASLG
+2186 
-2197 STPEP
+2197 
-2202 AVAEADSET
+2202 
-2211 VNKMGD
+2211 
-2217 NDERDTDDDNDCDD
+2217 
-2231 VEIRGENPKQ
+2231 
-2241 CCSQEPDVDSSS
+2241 
-2253 VTSKYPGRLISRKRG
+2253 
-2268 GRVRKRESRSLRY
+2268 
-2281 LKTSG
+2281 TSG
-2286 RGTGTLSQR
+2286 RGTGTPSQR

-2337 CNALKK
+2337 CSVLKK
-2343 AKAELEKKLAHI
+2343 EKAEVEKKLAQL

-2370 TIGLMKKVVER
+2370 TIGLMKRVVER

-2386 ETLKKSSST
+2386 ETLKKSSAPT
-2395 ANQDKTAALEQ
+2395 NQEKVAALEQ
-2406 ENNKLKADFEKLRRE
+2406 ENVKLKADYEKLKSQ
-2421 SEAELSSKLESKTKG
+2421 SEAELTSKLESKTKG

-2447 RKEIKREMEAAD
+2447 RKENKREIEAAE
-2459 RLRVTKTGLEVTNE
+2459 RLRVTKTSLEVTNE

-2486 RAALSRPITEG
+2486 RAALSRPITER
-2497 ADSKTWKASVITRSS
+2497 ADSKAWKASVVT
-2512 GLRVE
+2512 
-2517 FRARVSGC
+2517 
-2525 FVYVRRMFEN
+2525 RMFEN
-2535 KMKEL
+2535 KMNEL
-2540 EKELSQKTASLSE
+2540 EKELSQKTSNLTE

-2560 VNEREER
+2560 VKEREER
-2567 AQISIRQLEDQVDM
+2567 AQINVRQLEDQ
-2581 LKKFPTAAKTG
+2581 
-2592 TGGVKEPQT
+2592 
-2601 MRFVKLLSELE
+2601 
-2612 KENRELKQRLN
+2612 
-2623 EYSERY
+2623 
-2629 GETSSKL
+2629 
-2636 DHRKLKNL
+2636 LKNL
-2644 LQAAETEKTKLQTE
+2644 LHAAETEKTRLQTE

-2705 GVTAEVPSVSLS
+2705 GVKVELPSSSIS

>member
-1 MPAAFEWDKV
+1 MPAALEWDKV
-11 MGIDPASLLES
+11 MGIDPVNIYES
-22 EKDQVEEVFAMFALA
+22 EKDLMDVTSMLEMT

-45 APENIVQ
+45 APENIVHI
-52 VLRVFQ
+52 LRVFQ
-58 TLLKMKDRELTIAYS
+58 ALLKMKDREFKAA
-73 FVEEIGMKHAKV
+73 EEYFLKNTEKTAETEKKLRTKV
-85 EVFWW
+85 LKLEQE
-90 GLFGCLYVL
+90 CK
-99 FPVHTAQHSGTG
+99 HSGTG

-119 EIRQLETQL
+119 EIRQLENQL
-128 EQRER
+128 EQREK
-133 ELTHL
+133 ELTQL
-138 KKEMGKEKKNNEELV
+138 KKDMGKDKKTKEELV
-153 MQAMEAEDDIRK
+153 VRAEEAEDEIKK

-180 RGELDQKEMVPSRD
+180 REELDQKEQVPSRD
-194 ENAETQRKL
+194 ENTETKKRL
-203 NQANRQLYQCLEDLQ
+203 SLANRQLHQCLDDLQ
-218 RAEDENL
+218 QSEDEIL

-230 NEQMQKS
+230 NEQMQKG

-276 KLQVRELTDK
+276 QLQVRELTDK
-286 IQSMT
+286 IHSMT

-307 WKMVLSG
+307 WKRVLSG
-314 KDEEIL
+314 KDDEIL

-328 LREKLRSAQLDLDK
+328 LREKLRSAQFDLDK

-350 AVQERDNQIKMLSE
+350 VIYELCSAVQERDNQIKMLSE
-364 QVEQYTGEMER
+364 QVEQYTGEMEKN
-375 HTLLIEELKTSTKKD
+375 TLLIEELMTSKKE
-390 QGLPLTMQQR
+390 QGLPSSIRQKKIAALQ
-400 KMEEVRSKLEV
+400 SKLES

-416 AEAEQAVKRAEAH
+416 VVAEQAVKLAEAH
-429 AEEKDRKLI
+429 AEEKDKALI

-456 AIAEIKEC
+456 AIVEIKEY

-469 VRDREAEAMTK
+469 VRDCEAEAMTN

-554 MVKEREVSTGIPQS
+554 MVKERGIPQS
-568 SLLLEDDVEPS
+568 SLLLEEEAGPG
-579 RTVQPLKQSGTD
+579 RTGQLPFKQGTYTN
-591 EEIRRKN
+591 EELQRKN

-605 RNKERELELHK
+605 RNKERELQLHK
-616 TQFHIKLDELSKV
+616 TQFQVKLDELSKV
-629 KRDLEAAL
+629 KSDLEAAL
-637 KDVLQAMRMNRET
+637 RDVLQAMRVNQDT
-650 TPSDTAINIPSLE
+650 FPSNAAISVPSLE
-663 RLTNAVD
+663 RLANATDV
-670 INNMSGQ
+670 NNMTGQ
-677 SDSALH
+677 SESALH
-683 LKSQVHQLVGRN
+683 LKSHIHQLVGRN

-708 ATNSFSHLARAK
+708 ATSSFSQLARAK

-729 LELLRKS
+729 MELLRRS
-736 GSSGVVLRPLTLP
+736 GSSGVTLRPLTLP
-749 EGLGPSSTEVISSL
+749 EGLGSSSTEVISSL

-774 KNEEEKSK
+774 KNREEKSK
-782 KLVGTL
+782 KLAETL
-788 EEYKEKFSVISHQ
+788 EEYKEKFSVIGHQ

-818 KNESFTEM
+818 KNDTFTEL
-826 KKELEEQK
+826 KNKLEEEK
-834 QVDAVKIQE
+834 LADAVKIEE
-843 FKELLDTLQKDPDEI
+843 FNELLDTLQKDPDEI

-867 RLTVLKVNEKK
+867 KLTVLKVNEKK
-878 LTRRYTTL
+878 LTRRYMTL
-886 LEQEQHLRKEN
+886 LEQEQHLHKEN
-897 GKLKDESSQ
+897 SKLREESIN

-920 YKEMAWLLYK
+920 YKEMAAYK
-930 IAALQKALDD
+930 IAALQKALDN
-940 SVPSSELERA
+940 SVPSSDLEKA
-950 NKQYT
+950 NRQYT
-955 ELTVKYRDMLQRDSR
+955 ELTVKYRDMLQRDSQ

-985 ESLREQISAMNKE
+985 ESLQEQISAINKE

-1003 EKLNTLEQAWDNI
+1003 EKLYTLEQAWDNI
-1016 NATGAENSMDKVD
+1016 NAIGGENSMDKAD
-1029 KALANNE
+1029 KAMANNE
-1036 MVSAARRITTLEM
+1036 MISAARRITTLEM

-1061 HKMYE
+1061 NRMYE

-1090 KMNVDAQRVERE
+1090 KINVEAQRVERE

-1107 ADSISKAVSNADRAR
+1107 ADSISKAVSDADRAR
-1122 IAELEKAEA
+1122 IAELEKVEA
-1131 ELRIEVSKLQEVSD
+1131 ELLIEVSKLQEVSD

-1160 KEKEVEALRRQI
+1160 KDKEVQALRRQI
-1172 LDYQSQSDEKALIVK
+1172 LDLQSHSDEKALIAK
-1187 LHQHIVALQLGESAA
+1187 LHQHIVALQLSESDAV
-1202 LAKLETATSHIQQLE
+1202 AKLEAATTRIKQLE
-1217 AYKLRAEQRLDASE
+1217 TYKLRAEQRLDASE
-1231 RTLFLARQ
+1231 GNLFLIRQ

-1267 QEKFSVTMVSLQED
+1267 QEKFSVTMVNLQED
-1281 RAKAQQEKRKA
+1281 RARALEEKKKA

-1297 SAESRAEE
+1297 RAEGRAEE
-1305 LELRLRGLEELISTL
+1305 LEMRLRGLEELISTL
-1320 KDVKGAQKV
+1320 KDAKGAQKV
-1329 TEWHK
+1329 NEWHK

-1355 EIRYLKNLVEEQ
+1355 EIRHLKNLVEEQ
-1367 ERTIH
+1367 ERNIR
-1372 SLEEDIVQQN
+1372 SLEEDMVQQN
-1382 TLQEERQLVWDQRE
+1382 MLQDERQLAWDQRE
-1396 VELERQLDQFE
+1396 VELERQLDQYE
-1407 KHQSEILSSAEKYG
+1407 KHQTEILSRSSEKYE

-1444 IREHVRTIMDTKA
+1444 IREHVHTILDTQA
-1457 TCISLDEK
+1457 TCKRLDEK

-1473 WKAEQNI
+1473 WKEEQNV
-1480 VSRDKV
+1480 VSRDRV
-1486 INELRLRLPAAANR
+1486 INELRLRLPAAADR
-1500 ERLLADLAKHEEDQA
+1500 ERLLADLAKHEECLP
-1515 DSQPALNLAQQT
+1515 DSQPALKLAHQT

-1544 YQNQLAQARQDQEEM
+1544 YQSQLARARQDQEDM
-1559 IKRHQEELKMLHQKL
+1559 IKRHQEELRMLHQKL
-1574 DLHTDTSLDRF
+1574 DLHSDTSLDHF

-1594 KPTIKV
+1594 KPTIRV

-1615 VAEQDAL
+1615 VAEQDVS
-1622 LSSVTEKLNLAAAEL
+1622 LSSVTEKLNLTTAEL
-1637 DQQRTAV
+1637 ERQRIAM
-1644 ETQAKQHTEKM
+1644 ETQAKKHTDEM
-1655 SKLEEYHAT
+1655 SRLEEYHAA
-1664 QVKALSGGVDDQRSQ
+1664 QVKAVTAETEDQRSQ
-1679 MAEMEKEIS
+1679 MAQMEKEMN
-1688 YLRTELAAQ
+1688 YLQTELAAQ
-1697 KEANIRSPSNTMKNL
+1697 KEANVRSPSNTMKNL

-1722 KEKQLKAL
+1722 KEKKLKGL

-1747 QVIASAAQKE
+1747 QVIASASIKE
-1757 ESLNVQMLVDK
+1757 ESLNVQMLVDR
-1768 HTKDLKARVQELNE
+1768 HTKDLKVRVQELNE
-1782 ELQAAKESSRAARGR
+1782 ELQAAKDSAKASRGR
-1797 ENALKEEVDRLNQDL
+1797 ENSLKEEVDSLNQDL
-1812 QRSQKTQRRLQAE
+1812 QRNQKTQRRLQAE

-1833 QELRQQIKRLSSAL
+1833 QELKQQIKRLSSAL
-1847 QNQPEPDVKG
+1847 QNQPEPDGKG
-1857 PSVENLQKKI
+1857 PTIENLQKKI
-1867 RRLESDM
+1867 RRLEADL
-1874 EKRTEMKNVKEDQGK
+1874 EKKTDMKNVKDDNGK
-1889 AKDEIVRWEEGKKW
+1889 ARDEIVRWEEGKKW
-1903 QSKMEKVKNSLKEKE
+1903 QAKMEKMKNSLKEKE

-1942 SALQKKLKA
+1942 NALQKKLKA

-1960 GVRSSE
+1960 VVRANE
-1966 MEKEMEELKK
+1966 MEKEIEELKK
-1976 KNSDLETQI
+1976 KNSDLESQI
-1985 LTINFMAFMDIVK
+1985 LI
-1998 CIKQAAILHQIS
+1998 IKE
-2010 VAQKDWIFVRPV
+2010 
-2022 VMQHQALPRDDAIEN
+2022 HQALPRDDAMEN
-2037 LSLRNRY
+2037 LTVRNRY

-2054 QTSKEPPSRPSGKG
+2054 QIHKETSSRPSVKSSSS
-2068 FHYQALRQIR
+2068 HTLRGTCSV
-2078 PATFDVAD
+2078 TFDVEDVSCEGGLALH
-2086 ISYKRN
+2086 
-2092 VAPYPAE
+2092 PAE
-2099 PYSNPVGPETVQQ
+2099 TYSRSVSPETVADTTDQQ
-2112 RAPKRRQI
+2112 REPERSQI
-2120 ERNTQT
+2120 NKKTQT

-2132 ERKPSLGA
+2132 DVRTEQEPSSPDVA
-2140 AEKTDADHVK
+2140 ASTAAAKTDVSREEDVK
-2150 ETETGESTR
+2150 EHETETEADVESSQACVSDG
-2159 DVPCGSDVDATEE
+2159 DVVEE
-2172 KEEPQTGKGSKAES
+2172 KEEPQDTKVHEPDPN
-2186 GDPSERPASLG
+2186 DPSQRPG
-2197 STPEP
+2197 SATST
-2202 AVAEADSET
+2202 SELAMCELL
-2211 VNKMGD
+2211 NKEGVCEQH
-2217 NDERDTDDDNDCDD
+2217 DEDTDDVGIREEGRKLEEAEEQTELRAEAVEATKEATEGDNPEKSC
-2231 VEIRGENPKQ
+2231 PA
-2241 CCSQEPDVDSSS
+2241 EPDVDSSS
-2253 VTSKYPGRLISRKRG
+2253 ILSKHSERFIVKKRDD
-2268 GRVRKRESRSLRY
+2268 RIQKREHRSFRY

-2286 RGTGTLSQR
+2286 RGTGTPSQR

-2323 LPRLKNQVADLKEM
+2323 LPRLTNQVADLKELCSM
-2337 CNALKK
+2337 LKK
-2343 AKAELEKKLAHI
+2343 EKADVEKKLAHI

-2386 ETLKKSSST
+2386 ETLKKSSAP
-2395 ANQDKTAALEQ
+2395 ANQDKVAALEQ
-2406 ENNKLKADFEKLRRE
+2406 ENVKLKADYEKLKSQ
-2421 SEAELSSKLESKTKG
+2421 SEAELISKLESKTKG
-2436 LEKIVMENERL
+2436 LEKIVMDNERL
-2447 RKEIKREMEAAD
+2447 RKEIKREMEAAE
-2459 RLRVTKTGLEVTNE
+2459 RLRVTKTSLEVTNE
-2473 KLEAELEETKHRL
+2473 KLEAELEETKQRL

-2497 ADSKTWKASVITRSS
+2497 ADSKTWKASVVT
-2512 GLRVE
+2512 
-2517 FRARVSGC
+2517 
-2525 FVYVRRMFEN
+2525 RMFEN

-2540 EKELSQKTASLSE
+2540 EKELSQKTATLSE
-2553 LKQQLKE
+2553 LKQELKE

-2567 AQISIRQLEDQVDM
+2567 AQISVRQLEDQVDM
-2581 LKKFPTAAKTG
+2581 LKRFPTAAKTG
-2592 TGGVKEPQT
+2592 GGLSKEFQA
-2601 MRFVKLLSELE
+2601 MRLLNTELQ
-2612 KENRELKQRLN
+2612 KENTELKQRLN

-2636 DHRKLKNL
+2636 DYGKLKQL
-2644 LQAAETEKTKLQTE
+2644 LQASETENTKLQTE

-2670 PTFFEEIED
+2670 PTFFDEIED

-2699 KVCDQF
+2699 KMCNQF
-2705 GVTAEVPSVSLS
+2705 GVTAELPSVSIS